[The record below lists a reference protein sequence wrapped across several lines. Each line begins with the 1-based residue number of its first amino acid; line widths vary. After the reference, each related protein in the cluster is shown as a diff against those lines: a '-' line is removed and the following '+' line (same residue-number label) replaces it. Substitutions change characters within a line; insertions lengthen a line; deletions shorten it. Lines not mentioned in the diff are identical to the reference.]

1 MRARI
6 GGLFFLALVVLLQP
20 WGLTAADTKHDLAA
34 NPGHFL
40 RGALHAYTDTFTL
53 GQLQNQ
59 AYGYLFPQGLFF
71 LLADPLPDWIAQR
84 AWWFLVLAVGFLGFF
99 RLARTV
105 LPAAPSFA
113 ALLGGL
119 LYALS
124 PRTLTTLGAISSET
138 WPVML
143 APWVLLPF
151 LRPGRVGWRDAAPS
165 VVAVACMG
173 AVNATAT
180 LAACLPAGL
189 VLLWRRAGK
198 TGLVWLAG
206 CAAVSAWWITPL
218 LILGRYAPPFTEF
231 IESAGVTTRWLNLA
245 EILRGTTSWAPFVDT
260 ERVAGNELAT
270 EPVFVLVTVAVAAL
284 GLIGLARLPR
294 EWAFMLLVGV
304 AVLGTHAAWYLD
316 ALDGPLAALR
326 NVHKFDPLV
335 RIPLVLGVAA
345 IAARVRL
352 PRTLSPGRR
361 EAAGLLVCLVVVGA
375 TAPAWAGRLLP
386 KGAYEEVPA
395 YWHEAADFLNSLDT
409 RVLIYPPASFAR
421 QDWGWTRD
429 EPAQPLLDV
438 PWAVRDAVPL
448 IPPEA
453 IRGLDGAMAQI
464 SRDPATAPVVLQRLG
479 IGAVAVRHD
488 LISGSSAH
496 IPGKVHTFGEVDV
509 VVFDPDL
516 SMNLAP
522 ADPPR
527 VAGGGESLALLE
539 GPHELVSA
547 NADIVTDTPTLRDRN
562 YGTLSGPVS
571 APLASSDPS
580 TVRNR
585 LRDYPSAGPLTQ
597 VVEHDGRVIA
607 SSSAADASAF
617 GGANPARSVTA
628 AVDEENSTA
637 WWPAPGDSG
646 WLELHSDSS
655 WTSPT
660 LRLMTTGTTEVTIHN
675 GDSKVTVT
683 MEAYRARDIRVPGAQ
698 ASTIRIE
705 PQRRTG
711 IAEASIVDQPTPRR
725 IVTVPDNSP
734 DAEQFLFQQDNE
746 HILIRSF
753 TVPRDMTVRVS
764 GEKTV
769 LIDGSPHAPN
779 TTLNLSA
786 GQHRLR
792 TTGDWAALTDTAS
805 SLPDPLPAS
814 SHASSADS
822 AASSNQEAVA
832 ADPSNSGYT
841 PLASGEPIEPA
852 DHDRLLITGR
862 AFNEGLRGE
871 LRSPNTAAVSTPG
884 SAPNS
889 APATSSEPLALEPR
903 SIDADTQA
911 FLVPAGASGTFHM
924 SFAADRAYRVGL
936 GLGGALA
943 ALTTALCLLVMAR
956 GPRSQATA
964 PSATYAAHDSAAT
977 GPVADAALPASSTD
991 SQTAFPAHVAH
1002 SSLSA
1007 RVLLA
1012 LLIAATMALVAG
1024 LPGVAAAAAAWAI
1037 TRWTTL
1043 RPDYLAGALTLAAG
1057 AMLARAPWSAEGYA
1071 GDSLLVQLLCIAAI
1085 TCACL
1090 PPAVPLRDA
1099 DALYIAV
1106 RPCCFLPGRWF
1117 RRGPAT
1123 HGAPHKAPL
1132 KGHLTDGAP
1141 QKASSALKTPSR
1153 RDKWRF

>member
-6 GGLFFLALVVLLQP
+6 GGLFFLALVVFLQP
-20 WGLTAADTKHDLAA
+20 WGLTAADTKHDLVA
-34 NPGHFL
+34 NPAGFL
-40 RGALHAYTDTFTL
+40 AGALHAYTDTFTL

-71 LLADPLPDWIAQR
+71 LVVDPLPDWIAQR

-99 RLARTV
+99 RVVRTV
-105 LPAAPSFA
+105 LPAAPGYA
-113 ALLGGL
+113 ALMGSL

-151 LRPGRVGWRDAAPS
+151 LRPGRLCWRDAAPS

-180 LAACLPAGL
+180 LAACLPAG
-189 VLLWRRAGK
+189 VILLWRRAGK

-270 EPVFVLVTVAVAAL
+270 EPVFVLVTVCVGAL
-284 GLIGLARLPR
+284 GLMGLARLPR

-361 EAAGLLVCLVVVGA
+361 EAAGLLVCLVVMGA

-386 KGAYEEVPA
+386 KGAYEEVPG
-395 YWHEAADFLNSLDT
+395 YWQEAASFMNSLDT

-421 QDWGWTRD
+421 QEWGWTRD

-464 SRDPATAPVVLQRLG
+464 ERDPATAPVVLQRLG

-488 LISGSSAH
+488 LISGSATH
-496 IPGKVHTFGEVDV
+496 IPGEVHTFGEVDV
-509 VVFDPDL
+509 VVFDRDL

-527 VAGGGESLALLE
+527 VAGGGESLALLS
-539 GPHELVSA
+539 GPHELVASD
-547 NADIVTDTPTLRDRN
+547 ADIVTDTPELRDRN

-571 APLASSDPS
+571 APLAPDDPS

-597 VVEHDGRVIA
+597 VVEHDGRVTA

-617 GGANPARSVTA
+617 GGANPARSLTA
-628 AVDEENSTA
+628 AVDDEYSTA

-646 WLELHSDSS
+646 WLELHSDST

-683 MEAYRARDIRVPGAQ
+683 MEAYRARDIRVPGAK

-725 IVTVPDNSP
+725 IVTVPDTSP

-753 TVPRDMTVRVS
+753 TTPRDMTVRVS

-779 TTLNLSA
+779 STLNLPA
-786 GQHRLR
+786 GQHLVR

-805 SLPDPLPAS
+805 SLPAPLPAS
-814 SHASSADS
+814 SDRPS
-822 AASSNQEAVA
+822 AAAGATPSG
-832 ADPSNSGYT
+832 ADHGYT
-841 PLASGEPIEPA
+841 PLAAGESIEPA

-871 LRSPNTAAVSTPG
+871 LRSPSTAAVSTPG
-884 SAPNS
+884 SAQDSAQDS
-889 APATSSEPLALEPR
+889 APDSTPASSSEPLSLEPR

-911 FLVPAGASGTFHM
+911 FLIPAGAGGTFHM

-936 GLGGALA
+936 GIGGALA

-956 GPRSQATA
+956 GPRSQAAAPASPTA
-964 PSATYAAHDSAAT
+964 SAASSGAYAAHDTTST
-977 GPVADAALPASSTD
+977 SPVADAALPASSAA
-991 SQTAFPAHVAH
+991 SQTPSPARVAH
-1002 SSLSA
+1002 SSTSA

-1043 RPDYLAGALTLAAG
+1043 RSDYLAGALTLAAG
-1057 AMLARAPWSAEGYA
+1057 AMLARAPWPAEGYA
-1071 GDSLLVQLLCIAAI
+1071 GDSLLVQLLCVAAI

-1090 PPAVPLRDA
+1090 PPRR
-1099 DALYIAV
+1099 AL
-1106 RPCCFLPGRWF
+1106 
-1117 RRGPAT
+1117 
-1123 HGAPHKAPL
+1123 
-1132 KGHLTDGAP
+1132 
-1141 QKASSALKTPSR
+1141 
-1153 RDKWRF
+1153 

>member
-20 WGLTAADTKHDLAA
+20 WGLTAADTKHDLVA
-34 NPGHFL
+34 NPARFL
-40 RGALHAYTDTFTL
+40 GAALHAYTDTFTL

-113 ALLGGL
+113 ALAGGV

-151 LRPGRVGWRDAAPS
+151 LRPGRLGWRDAAPS

-260 ERVAGNELAT
+260 ERVAANELAT

-284 GLIGLARLPR
+284 GLMGLARLPR
-294 EWAFMLLVGV
+294 LWPAMLLVGV
-304 AVLGTHAAWYLD
+304 AILGTHAAWYLD

-395 YWHEAADFLNSLDT
+395 YWHEATDFMNSLDT

-453 IRGLDGAMAQI
+453 IRGMDGAMAQI
-464 SRDPATAPVVLQRLG
+464 ERDPATAPVVLQRLG

-496 IPGKVHTFGEVDV
+496 IPGEVHTFGEVDV
-509 VVFDPDL
+509 VVFDRDL
-516 SMNLAP
+516 SMNVTP

-527 VAGGGESLALLE
+527 VAGGGESLALLS
-539 GPHELVSA
+539 GPHELVSSD
-547 NADIVTDTPTLRDRN
+547 ADIVTDTPTLRDRN

-571 APLASSDPS
+571 APLAPDDPS

-597 VVEHDGRVIA
+597 VVEHDGRVTA
-607 SSSAADASAF
+607 SSSASDASAF
-617 GGANPARSVTA
+617 GGANPARSLTA
-628 AVDEENSTA
+628 AVDDENSTA

-646 WLELHSDSS
+646 WLELHSTSPWS
-655 WTSPT
+655 SPT

-675 GDSKVTVT
+675 GDSKVMVT

-698 ASTIRIE
+698 ASTIRVE

-711 IAEASIVDQPTPRR
+711 IAEASVVDQPTPRR
-725 IVTVPDNSP
+725 IVTVPDTSP
-734 DAEQFLFQQDNE
+734 DARQFLFQQDNE

-753 TVPRDMTVRVS
+753 TAPRDMTVRVS

-786 GQHRLR
+786 GQHLLR

-814 SHASSADS
+814 SPDKAGSSADS
-822 AASSNQEAVA
+822 TAASGVDPTA
-832 ADPSNSGYT
+832 ASGDGHGYT
-841 PLASGEPIEPA
+841 PLAPGEPIEPA

-871 LRSPNTAAVSTPG
+871 LHATHSASGSTQD
-884 SAPNS
+884 S
-889 APATSSEPLALEPR
+889 APASGSEPLALEPR

-911 FLVPAGASGTFHM
+911 FLIPAGASGIFHM
-924 SFAADRAYRVGL
+924 AFVADRPYRVGL

-956 GPRSQATA
+956 GPRFQAAA
-964 PSATYAAHDSAAT
+964 PASSTTYAAHDSAAT
-977 GPVADAALPASSTD
+977 GPVADAALPAS
-991 SQTAFPAHVAH
+991 QTASPARFAH

-1024 LPGVAAAAAAWAI
+1024 LPGVTAAAAAWAI

-1043 RPDYLAGALTLAAG
+1043 RPDYLAGALALAAG
-1057 AMLARAPWSAEGYA
+1057 AMLARAPWPAEGYA
-1071 GDSLLVQLLCIAAI
+1071 GDSLLVQLLCVAAI

-1090 PPAVPLRDA
+1090 PPHHTR
-1099 DALYIAV
+1099 
-1106 RPCCFLPGRWF
+1106 
-1117 RRGPAT
+1117 
-1123 HGAPHKAPL
+1123 
-1132 KGHLTDGAP
+1132 
-1141 QKASSALKTPSR
+1141 
-1153 RDKWRF
+1153 

>member
-6 GGLFFLALVVLLQP
+6 GGLFFLALVVLVQP
-20 WGLTAADTKHDLAA
+20 WGLTAADTKHDLVA
-34 NPGHFL
+34 NPARFL
-40 RGALHAYTDTFTL
+40 AGALHAYTDTFTL

-99 RLARTV
+99 RVVRTV
-105 LPAAPSFA
+105 LPAAPGYA
-113 ALLGGL
+113 ALVGSL

-151 LRPGRVGWRDAAPS
+151 LRPGRLCWRDAAPS

-180 LAACLPAGL
+180 LAACLPAG
-189 VLLWRRAGK
+189 VILLWRRAGK
-198 TGLVWLAG
+198 TGLAWLAG

-270 EPVFVLVTVAVAAL
+270 EPVFVLVTVCVAAL
-284 GLIGLARLPR
+284 GLMGLARLPR

-352 PRTLSPGRR
+352 PRTLSMGHR
-361 EAAGLLVCLVVVGA
+361 EAAGLLVCLVVMGA

-386 KGAYEEVPA
+386 KGAYEEVPG
-395 YWHEAADFLNSLDT
+395 YWQEAASFMNSLDT

-464 SRDPATAPVVLQRLG
+464 SRDPATAPLVLQRLG

-488 LISGSSAH
+488 LISGSSDH
-496 IPGKVHTFGEVDV
+496 IPGEVHTFEEVDV

-516 SMNLAP
+516 SMNLTP
-522 ADPPR
+522 ANPPR
-527 VAGGGESLALLE
+527 VAGGGESLALLS
-539 GPHELVSA
+539 GPHELVSSD
-547 NADIVTDTPTLRDRN
+547 ADIVTDTPALRDRN

-571 APLASSDPS
+571 APLAPDDPS

-597 VVEHDGRVIA
+597 VVEHDGRVTA

-617 GGANPARSVTA
+617 GGANPARSLTA
-628 AVDEENSTA
+628 AVDGENSTA

-646 WLELHSDSS
+646 WLELHSDST

-683 MEAYRARDIRVPGAQ
+683 MEAYRARDIRVPGAK

-725 IVTVPDNSP
+725 IVTVPDTSP

-753 TVPRDMTVRVS
+753 TTPRDMTVRVS

-779 TTLNLSA
+779 STLDLPA
-786 GQHRLR
+786 GQHLVR

-805 SLPDPLPAS
+805 SLPAPLPAS
-814 SHASSADS
+814 SDRPSAAAGATPS
-822 AASSNQEAVA
+822 AASG
-832 ADPSNSGYT
+832 ADHGYT
-841 PLASGEPIEPA
+841 PLAAGETIEPA

-871 LRSPNTAAVSTPG
+871 LRFPSTAAVSTPG
-884 SAPNS
+884 PAQDSAQDS
-889 APATSSEPLALEPR
+889 TPASSSEPKTLEPR

-911 FLVPAGASGTFHM
+911 FLIPAGAGGTFHM
-924 SFAADRAYRVGL
+924 SFVADGAYRVGL

-956 GPRSQATA
+956 SPRLQ
-964 PSATYAAHDSAAT
+964 SASPTSPAASAA
-977 GPVADAALPASSTD
+977 AD
-991 SQTAFPAHVAH
+991 SQTLSPARVAH
-1002 SSLSA
+1002 SSTSA

-1024 LPGVAAAAAAWAI
+1024 LSGVAAAAAAWAI

-1043 RPDYLAGALTLAAG
+1043 RSDYLAGALTLAAG
-1057 AMLARAPWSAEGYA
+1057 AMLARAPWPTDGYA
-1071 GDSLLVQLLCIAAI
+1071 GDSLLVQLLCVAAI
-1085 TCACL
+1085 TCAC
-1090 PPAVPLRDA
+1090 
-1099 DALYIAV
+1099 
-1106 RPCCFLPGRWF
+1106 F
-1117 RRGPAT
+1117 
-1123 HGAPHKAPL
+1123 
-1132 KGHLTDGAP
+1132 
-1141 QKASSALKTPSR
+1141 PSR
-1153 RDKWRF
+1153 RTS

>member
-6 GGLFFLALVVLLQP
+6 GGLFFLALVVLVQP
-20 WGLTAADTKHDLAA
+20 WGLTAADTKHDLVA
-34 NPGHFL
+34 NPAHFL
-40 RGALHAYTDTFTL
+40 RCALHAYTDTFTL

-99 RLARTV
+99 RLVRTV

-113 ALLGGL
+113 ALAGGV

-151 LRPGRVGWRDAAPS
+151 LRPGRVDWRDAAPS

-189 VLLWRRAGK
+189 ILLWRRAGK

-206 CAAVSAWWITPL
+206 CAAVSTWWITPL

-352 PRTLSPGRR
+352 PRTLAPGRR

-395 YWHEAADFLNSLDT
+395 YWHEAADFMNSLDT
-409 RVLIYPPASFAR
+409 RVLLSPPASFAR

-448 IPPEA
+448 IPPET

-464 SRDPATAPVVLQRLG
+464 SRDPTTAPVVLQRLG

-488 LISGSSAH
+488 LISGSSDH
-496 IPGKVHTFGEVDV
+496 IPGEVHTFGEVDV
-509 VVFDPDL
+509 VVFDRDL

-527 VAGGGESLALLE
+527 VAGGGESLALLS
-539 GPHELVSA
+539 GPHELVASD
-547 NADIVTDTPTLRDRN
+547 ADIVTDTPVLRDRN

-571 APLASSDPS
+571 APLAPDDPS

-597 VVEHDGRVIA
+597 VVEHDGRVTA

-617 GGANPARSVTA
+617 GGANPARSLTA
-628 AVDEENSTA
+628 AVDDEYSTA

-646 WLELHSDSS
+646 WLELHSDST

-683 MEAYRARDIRVPGAQ
+683 MEAYRARDIRVPGAK

-725 IVTVPDNSP
+725 IVTVPDTSP

-753 TVPRDMTVRVS
+753 TTPRDMTVRVT

-779 TTLNLSA
+779 STLNLPA
-786 GQHRLR
+786 GQHLVR

-805 SLPDPLPAS
+805 SLPAPLPAS
-814 SHASSADS
+814 SDRPSAAAGAAPS
-822 AASSNQEAVA
+822 AASGT
-832 ADPSNSGYT
+832 DHGYT
-841 PLASGEPIEPA
+841 PLAAGETIEPA

-871 LRSPNTAAVSTPG
+871 LRSPSTAAVSTPG
-884 SAPNS
+884 SAQDSAQDS
-889 APATSSEPLALEPR
+889 APDSTPASSSEPLPLEPR

-911 FLVPAGASGTFHM
+911 FLIPAGAGGTFHM

-956 GPRSQATA
+956 GPRSQAAAPASPTA
-964 PSATYAAHDSAAT
+964 SAASSEAYAAHDTTST
-977 GPVADAALPASSTD
+977 SPVADAALPVSSAASQMLS
-991 SQTAFPAHVAH
+991 PARVAH
-1002 SSLSA
+1002 SSTSA

-1043 RPDYLAGALTLAAG
+1043 RSDYLAGMLTLAAG
-1057 AMLARAPWSAEGYA
+1057 AMLARAPWPAEGYA
-1071 GDSLLVQLLCIAAI
+1071 GDSLLVQLLCVAAI

-1090 PPAVPLRDA
+1090 PPR
-1099 DALYIAV
+1099 
-1106 RPCCFLPGRWF
+1106 
-1117 RRGPAT
+1117 
-1123 HGAPHKAPL
+1123 
-1132 KGHLTDGAP
+1132 
-1141 QKASSALKTPSR
+1141 STP
-1153 RDKWRF
+1153 

>member
-1 MRARI
+1 MRALI

-34 NPGHFL
+34 TPGHFL

-464 SRDPATAPVVLQRLG
+464 ERDPATAPVVLQRLG

-496 IPGKVHTFGEVDV
+496 IPGEVHTFGEVDV
-509 VVFDPDL
+509 VVFDRDL
-516 SMNLAP
+516 SMNVTP

-580 TVRNR
+580 TVHNR

-597 VVEHDGRVIA
+597 VVEHDGRVTA

-617 GGANPARSVTA
+617 GGANPARSLTA
-628 AVDEENSTA
+628 AVDDENSTA

-646 WLELHSDSS
+646 WLELHSTSPWS
-655 WTSPT
+655 SPT

-675 GDSKVTVT
+675 GDSKVMVT

-711 IAEASIVDQPTPRR
+711 IAEASVVDQPTPRR
-725 IVTVPDNSP
+725 IVTVPDTSP
-734 DAEQFLFQQDNE
+734 EAEQFLFQQDNE

-753 TVPRDMTVRVS
+753 TAPRDMTVRVS

-769 LIDGSPHAPN
+769 LVDGHAFPPGS
-779 TTLNLSA
+779 TLDLTA
-786 GQHRLR
+786 GQHLLR

-805 SLPDPLPAS
+805 ALPDPLPAS
-814 SHASSADS
+814 SPDKAGSSADS
-822 AASSNQEAVA
+822 TAASGVDPTA
-832 ADPSNSGYT
+832 ASGDGHGYT
-841 PLASGEPIEPA
+841 PLAPGEPIEPA

-871 LRSPNTAAVSTPG
+871 LHATHSASGSTQD
-884 SAPNS
+884 S
-889 APATSSEPLALEPR
+889 APASGSEPLALEPR

-911 FLVPAGASGTFHM
+911 FLIPAGASGIFHM
-924 SFAADRAYRVGL
+924 AFVADRPYRVGL

-956 GPRSQATA
+956 GPRFQAAA
-964 PSATYAAHDSAAT
+964 PASSTTYAAHDSAAT
-977 GPVADAALPASSTD
+977 GPVADAALPAS
-991 SQTAFPAHVAH
+991 QTASPARFAH

-1024 LPGVAAAAAAWAI
+1024 LPGVTAAAAAWAI

-1043 RPDYLAGALTLAAG
+1043 RPDYLAGALALAAG
-1057 AMLARAPWSAEGYA
+1057 AMLARAPWPAEGYA
-1071 GDSLLVQLLCIAAI
+1071 GDSLLVQLLCVAAI

-1090 PPAVPLRDA
+1090 PPHHTR
-1099 DALYIAV
+1099 
-1106 RPCCFLPGRWF
+1106 
-1117 RRGPAT
+1117 
-1123 HGAPHKAPL
+1123 
-1132 KGHLTDGAP
+1132 
-1141 QKASSALKTPSR
+1141 
-1153 RDKWRF
+1153 

>member
-1 MRARI
+1 MRARS
-6 GGLFFLALVVLLQP
+6 GGLFFLALVVLVQP
-20 WGLTAADTKHDLAA
+20 WGLTAADTKHDLVA
-34 NPGHFL
+34 NPAHFL
-40 RGALHAYTDTFTL
+40 GAALHAYTDIFTL

-99 RLARTV
+99 RVVRTV
-105 LPAAPSFA
+105 LPTAPGYA
-113 ALLGGL
+113 ALMGSL

-151 LRPGRVGWRDAAPS
+151 LRPGRLCWRDAAPA

-180 LAACLPAGL
+180 LAACLPAG
-189 VLLWRRAGK
+189 VILLWRRAGK

-284 GLIGLARLPR
+284 GLVGLVRLPR

-352 PRTLSPGRR
+352 PRSMDLGRR
-361 EAAGLLVCLVVVGA
+361 EAAGLLVCLMVMGA

-395 YWHEAADFLNSLDT
+395 YWHEAASFMNSLDT

-453 IRGLDGAMAQI
+453 IRGMDGAMAQI

-488 LISGSSAH
+488 LISGSSDH
-496 IPGKVHTFGEVDV
+496 IPGEVHTFGEVDV

-522 ADPPR
+522 ANPPR
-527 VAGGGESLALLE
+527 VAGGGESLALLS
-539 GPHELVSA
+539 GPHELVSSD
-547 NADIVTDTPTLRDRN
+547 ADIVTDTPALRDRN

-571 APLASSDPS
+571 APLSPDDPTS
-580 TVRNR
+580 VRNR

-597 VVEHDGRVIA
+597 VVEHDGRVTA

-617 GGANPARSVTA
+617 GGANPARSLTA
-628 AVDEENSTA
+628 AVDDENSTA

-646 WLELHSDSS
+646 WLELHSDST

-683 MEAYRARDIRVPGAQ
+683 MEAYRARDIRVPGAK

-725 IVTVPDNSP
+725 LVTVPDTSP
-734 DAEQFLFQQDNE
+734 DAKQFLFQQDNE

-753 TVPRDMTVRVS
+753 TSPRDMTVQVS

-779 TTLNLSA
+779 TTLNLPA
-786 GQHRLR
+786 GQHLLR

-805 SLPDPLPAS
+805 SLPDPLPVTSDRPSAS
-814 SHASSADS
+814 AESSAAPS
-822 AASSNQEAVA
+822 AASG
-832 ADPSNSGYT
+832 ADHGYT
-841 PLASGEPIEPA
+841 PLASGETIEPA

-871 LRSPNTAAVSTPG
+871 LRSTPG
-884 SAPNS
+884 SAQDS
-889 APATSSEPLALEPR
+889 APGSTSASSSEPLALEPR

-911 FLVPAGASGTFHM
+911 FLIPAGAGGTFHM

-943 ALTTALCLLVMAR
+943 ALTTALCLLVMSR

-964 PSATYAAHDSAAT
+964 PASSATYAAHDSAAT
-977 GPVADAALPASSTD
+977 GPVADAALPAS
-991 SQTAFPAHVAH
+991 QTASPARFAH

-1043 RPDYLAGALTLAAG
+1043 RSDYLAGALTLAAG
-1057 AMLARAPWSAEGYA
+1057 AMLARAPWPTEGYA
-1071 GDSLLVQLLCIAAI
+1071 GDSLVVQLLCVAAI

-1090 PPAVPLRDA
+1090 PP
-1099 DALYIAV
+1099 
-1106 RPCCFLPGRWF
+1106 
-1117 RRGPAT
+1117 RRT
-1123 HGAPHKAPL
+1123 
-1132 KGHLTDGAP
+1132 
-1141 QKASSALKTPSR
+1141 S
-1153 RDKWRF
+1153 

>member
-1 MRARI
+1 MRARS
-6 GGLFFLALVVLLQP
+6 GGLFFLALVVLVQP
-20 WGLTAADTKHDLAA
+20 WGLTAADTKHDLVA
-34 NPGHFL
+34 NPAGFL
-40 RGALHAYTDTFTL
+40 AGALHAYTDTFTL

-99 RLARTV
+99 RLVRTV
-105 LPAAPSFA
+105 LPAAPGYA
-113 ALLGGL
+113 ALVGGVL
-119 LYALS
+119 FALS

-151 LRPGRVGWRDAAPS
+151 LRPGRLCWRDAAPS

-189 VLLWRRAGK
+189 ILLWRRAGK
-198 TGLVWLAG
+198 AGLVWLAG

-231 IESAGVTTRWLNLA
+231 IESAHVTTRWLNLA

-260 ERVAGNELAT
+260 ERIAGNELAT
-270 EPVFVLVTVAVAAL
+270 EPVFVLFTAGVAAL
-284 GLIGLARLPR
+284 GLVGLSRLPR
-294 EWAFMLLVGV
+294 VWSFMLLVGV

-335 RIPLVLGVAA
+335 RMPLVLGVAA
-345 IAARVRL
+345 LVARVEL
-352 PRTLSPGRR
+352 PRTLSLGRR
-361 EAAGLLVCLVVVGA
+361 QAAGLLVCLVVMGA

-395 YWHEAADFLNSLDT
+395 YWHEAASFMNSLDT

-453 IRGLDGAMAQI
+453 IRGLDGATAQI
-464 SRDPATAPVVLQRLG
+464 ARDPASAPFVLQRLG

-488 LISGSSAH
+488 LISGSSVH
-496 IPGKVHTFGEVDV
+496 IPGEVHTFGEVDV

-527 VAGGGESLALLE
+527 VAGGGESLALLS

-562 YGTLSGPVS
+562 YGTLTGPVS
-571 APLASSDPS
+571 APLAPDDPS
-580 TVRNR
+580 SVRNR
-585 LRDYPSAGPLTQ
+585 LRDYPSAGSLTQ
-597 VVEHDGRVIA
+597 VVEHDGRVTA

-617 GGANPARSVTA
+617 GGANPARSLTA
-628 AVDEENSTA
+628 AVDGENSTA

-655 WTSPT
+655 WTSPK

-683 MEAYRARDIRVPGAQ
+683 MEAFRARDIRVPGAH

-711 IAEASIVDQPTPRR
+711 IAEASIVDQPSPRR
-725 IVTVPDNSP
+725 LVTVPDTSP

-753 TVPRDMTVRVS
+753 TAPRAMTVRVA
-764 GEKTV
+764 GTKPV
-769 LIDGSPHAPN
+769 LIDGSPHAPGS
-779 TTLNLSA
+779 TLNLPA
-786 GQHRLR
+786 GQHLLR

-805 SLPDPLPAS
+805 ALPAPLPA
-814 SHASSADS
+814 A
-822 AASSNQEAVA
+822 
-832 ADPSNSGYT
+832 PSGTDDGYARLTSGD
-841 PLASGEPIEPA
+841 PIEPA

-871 LRSPNTAAVSTPG
+871 LRSPGTAAVSTSG
-884 SAPNS
+884 SAQDS
-889 APATSSEPLALEPR
+889 ARASGSEQLRLEPR

-911 FLVPAGASGTFHM
+911 FLIPAGAGGTFHM
-924 SFAADRAYRVGL
+924 SFVANRAYRVSL

-956 GPRSQATA
+956 GPRPQSASPA
-964 PSATYAAHDSAAT
+964 PPAAYAAHDAPSTSPAAGT
-977 GPVADAALPASSTD
+977 TLPASS
-991 SQTAFPAHVAH
+991 STAAASRTLSPARVAY
-1002 SSLSA
+1002 SSTSA

-1012 LLIAATMALVAG
+1012 LITAATMALVAG
-1024 LPGVAAAAAAWAI
+1024 LPGVAAAAAAWVI

-1043 RPDYLAGALTLAAG
+1043 RADYLAGALTLAAG
-1057 AMLARAPWSAEGYA
+1057 AMLARAPWPTDGYA
-1071 GDSLLVQLLCIAAI
+1071 GDSLLVQLLCVAAI

-1090 PPAVPLRDA
+1090 PP
-1099 DALYIAV
+1099 
-1106 RPCCFLPGRWF
+1106 
-1117 RRGPAT
+1117 RG
-1123 HGAPHKAPL
+1123 
-1132 KGHLTDGAP
+1132 
-1141 QKASSALKTPSR
+1141 TP
-1153 RDKWRF
+1153 

>member
-1 MRARI
+1 MRARS
-6 GGLFFLALVVLLQP
+6 GGLFFLALVVLVQP
-20 WGLTAADTKHDLAA
+20 WGLTAADTKHDLVA
-34 NPGHFL
+34 NPAGFL
-40 RGALHAYTDTFTL
+40 AGALHAYTDTFTL

-59 AYGYLFPQGLFF
+59 AYGFLFPQGLFF

-84 AWWFLVLAVGFLGFF
+84 AWWFLVLSVGFLGFF
-99 RLARTV
+99 RLVRTV
-105 LPAAPSFA
+105 LPAAPGYA
-113 ALLGGL
+113 ALMGGL
-119 LYALS
+119 LFALS

-151 LRPGRVGWRDAAPS
+151 LRLGRLCWRDAAPS

-189 VLLWRRAGK
+189 ILLWRRAGK
-198 TGLVWLAG
+198 TGLAWLAG
-206 CAAVSAWWITPL
+206 CAAVSAWWIIPL
-218 LILGRYAPPFTEF
+218 FILGRYAPPFTEF

-260 ERVAGNELAT
+260 ERIAGNELAT
-270 EPVFVLVTVAVAAL
+270 EPVFVLFTAGVAAL
-284 GLIGLARLPR
+284 GLVGLSRLPR
-294 EWAFMLLVGV
+294 VWSFMLLVGV

-352 PRTLSPGRR
+352 PRTLSLGRR
-361 EAAGLLVCLVVVGA
+361 QAAGLLVCLVVMGA

-395 YWHEAADFLNSLDT
+395 YWHEAASFMNSLDT

-438 PWAVRDAVPL
+438 PWAVRDAIPL

-464 SRDPATAPVVLQRLG
+464 SRDPASAPLVLQRLG

-488 LISGSSAH
+488 LISGSSVH
-496 IPGKVHTFGEVDV
+496 IPGEVHTFGEVDV

-527 VAGGGESLALLE
+527 VAGGGESLALLS

-571 APLASSDPS
+571 APLAPDDPTS
-580 TVRNR
+580 VRNR

-597 VVEHDGRVIA
+597 VVEHDGRVTA

-617 GGANPARSVTA
+617 GGANPARSLTA
-628 AVDEENSTA
+628 AVDGENSTA

-646 WLELHSDSS
+646 WLELHSDST
-655 WTSPT
+655 WTSPK

-675 GDSKVTVT
+675 GASKVTVT
-683 MEAYRARDIRVPGAQ
+683 MEAFRARDIRVPGAH

-711 IAEASIVDQPTPRR
+711 IAEASIVDQPSPRR
-725 IVTVPDNSP
+725 LVTVPDTSP

-746 HILIRSF
+746 RILIRSF
-753 TVPRDMTVRVS
+753 TSPRDMTVRVL
-764 GEKTV
+764 GEKPV
-769 LIDGSPHAPN
+769 LIDGSPHSPGS
-779 TTLNLSA
+779 TFDLSA
-786 GQHRLR
+786 GQHLVR
-792 TTGDWAALTDTAS
+792 TTGDWAALTNTAS
-805 SLPDPLPAS
+805 SLPAPLSAS
-814 SHASSADS
+814 SPDLSGSAADS
-822 AASSNQEAVA
+822 AAASG
-832 ADPSNSGYT
+832 ADHGYA
-841 PLASGEPIEPA
+841 PLAAGSPIEPA
-852 DHDRLLITGR
+852 DHDRLLVTGR

-871 LRSPNTAAVSTPG
+871 LRSPSSAPG
-884 SAPNS
+884 SAQDS
-889 APATSSEPLALEPR
+889 APASSSEPLALKPR

-911 FLVPAGASGTFHM
+911 FLIPAGASGIFHM
-924 SFAADRAYRVGL
+924 TFVADCAYRVGL
-936 GLGGALA
+936 GFGGALA

-956 GPRSQATA
+956 GLRSQATA
-964 PSATYAAHDSAAT
+964 PASSATNAAHDSAAT
-977 GPVADAALPASSTD
+977 GPVADAALLATSAASETASPAR
-991 SQTAFPAHVAH
+991 VAH

-1012 LLIAATMALVAG
+1012 LLVAATMALVAG
-1024 LPGVAAAAAAWAI
+1024 MPGVAAAAAAWAI

-1043 RPDYLAGALTLAAG
+1043 RSDYLAGALTLAAG
-1057 AMLARAPWSAEGYA
+1057 AMLARAPWPSEGYA
-1071 GDSLLVQLLCIAAI
+1071 GDSLLVQLLCVAAI

-1090 PPAVPLRDA
+1090 PP
-1099 DALYIAV
+1099 
-1106 RPCCFLPGRWF
+1106 
-1117 RRGPAT
+1117 RR
-1123 HGAPHKAPL
+1123 
-1132 KGHLTDGAP
+1132 
-1141 QKASSALKTPSR
+1141 AS
-1153 RDKWRF
+1153 

>member
-6 GGLFFLALVVLLQP
+6 GGLFFLALVVLVQP
-20 WGLTAADTKHDLAA
+20 WGLTAADTKHDLVA
-34 NPGHFL
+34 NPAHFL
-40 RGALHAYTDTFTL
+40 RCALHAYTDTFTL

-99 RLARTV
+99 RLVRTV

-113 ALLGGL
+113 ALAGGV

-151 LRPGRVGWRDAAPS
+151 LRPGRVDWRDAAPS

-189 VLLWRRAGK
+189 ILLWRRAGK

-206 CAAVSAWWITPL
+206 CAAVSTWWITPL

-352 PRTLSPGRR
+352 PRTLAPGRR

-395 YWHEAADFLNSLDT
+395 YWHEAADFMNSLDT
-409 RVLIYPPASFAR
+409 RVLLYPPASFAR

-448 IPPEA
+448 IPPET

-464 SRDPATAPVVLQRLG
+464 SRDPTTAPVVLQRLG

-488 LISGSSAH
+488 LISGSSDH
-496 IPGKVHTFGEVDV
+496 IPGEVHTFGEVDV
-509 VVFDPDL
+509 VVFDRDL

-527 VAGGGESLALLE
+527 VAGGGESLALLS
-539 GPHELVSA
+539 GPHELVASD
-547 NADIVTDTPTLRDRN
+547 ADIVTDTPVLRDRN

-571 APLASSDPS
+571 APLAPDDPS

-597 VVEHDGRVIA
+597 VVEHDGRVTA

-617 GGANPARSVTA
+617 GGANPARSLTA
-628 AVDEENSTA
+628 AVDDEYSTA

-646 WLELHSDSS
+646 WLELHSDST

-683 MEAYRARDIRVPGAQ
+683 MEAYRARDIRVPGAK

-725 IVTVPDNSP
+725 IVTVPDTSP

-753 TVPRDMTVRVS
+753 TTPRDMTVRVT

-779 TTLNLSA
+779 STLNLPA
-786 GQHRLR
+786 GQHLVR

-805 SLPDPLPAS
+805 SLPAPLPAS
-814 SHASSADS
+814 SDRPSAAAGAAPS
-822 AASSNQEAVA
+822 AASGT
-832 ADPSNSGYT
+832 DHGYT
-841 PLASGEPIEPA
+841 PLAAGETIEPA

-871 LRSPNTAAVSTPG
+871 LRSPSTAAVSTPG
-884 SAPNS
+884 SAQDSAQDS
-889 APATSSEPLALEPR
+889 APDSTPASSSEPLPLEPR

-911 FLVPAGASGTFHM
+911 FLIPAGAGGTFHM

-956 GPRSQATA
+956 GPRSQAAAPASPTA
-964 PSATYAAHDSAAT
+964 SAASSEAYAAHDTTST
-977 GPVADAALPASSTD
+977 SPVADAALPVSSAASQMLS
-991 SQTAFPAHVAH
+991 PARVAH
-1002 SSLSA
+1002 SSTSA

-1043 RPDYLAGALTLAAG
+1043 RSDYLAGMLTLAAG
-1057 AMLARAPWSAEGYA
+1057 AMLARAPWPAEGYA
-1071 GDSLLVQLLCIAAI
+1071 GDSLLVQLLCVAAI

-1090 PPAVPLRDA
+1090 PPR
-1099 DALYIAV
+1099 
-1106 RPCCFLPGRWF
+1106 
-1117 RRGPAT
+1117 
-1123 HGAPHKAPL
+1123 
-1132 KGHLTDGAP
+1132 
-1141 QKASSALKTPSR
+1141 STP
-1153 RDKWRF
+1153 

>member
-6 GGLFFLALVVLLQP
+6 GGLFFLALVVLVQP
-20 WGLTAADTKHDLAA
+20 WGLTAADTKHDLVA
-34 NPGHFL
+34 NPAGFL
-40 RGALHAYTDTFTL
+40 AGALHAYTDTFTL

-99 RLARTV
+99 RLVRTV
-105 LPAAPSFA
+105 LPAAPGYA
-113 ALLGGL
+113 ALMGSL

-151 LRPGRVGWRDAAPS
+151 LRPGRLCWRDAAPS

-180 LAACLPAGL
+180 LAACLPAG
-189 VLLWRRAGK
+189 VILLWRRAGK

-270 EPVFVLVTVAVAAL
+270 EPVFVLVTVCVAAL
-284 GLIGLARLPR
+284 GLMGLARLPR

-352 PRTLSPGRR
+352 PRTLSMGRR
-361 EAAGLLVCLVVVGA
+361 EAAGLLVCLVVMGA
-375 TAPAWAGRLLP
+375 TSPAWAGRLLP
-386 KGAYEEVPA
+386 KGAYEEVPG
-395 YWHEAADFLNSLDT
+395 YWQEAASFMNSLDT

-488 LISGSSAH
+488 LTSGSSDH
-496 IPGKVHTFGEVDV
+496 IPGEVHTFGEVDV

-516 SMNLAP
+516 SMSLAP
-522 ADPPR
+522 ANPPR
-527 VAGGGESLALLE
+527 VAGGGESLALLS

-547 NADIVTDTPTLRDRN
+547 NADIVTDTPVLRDRN

-571 APLASSDPS
+571 APLAPDDPS

-597 VVEHDGRVIA
+597 VVEHNGRVTA

-617 GGANPARSVTA
+617 GGANPARSLTA
-628 AVDEENSTA
+628 AVDDENSTA

-646 WLELHSDSS
+646 WLELHSASS

-725 IVTVPDNSP
+725 LVTVPDTSP

-753 TVPRDMTVRVS
+753 TSPRDMTVRVT

-779 TTLNLSA
+779 STLNLPA
-786 GQHRLR
+786 GQHLVR

-805 SLPDPLPAS
+805 SLPAPLPAS
-814 SHASSADS
+814 SDRPSAAAGAAPS
-822 AASSNQEAVA
+822 AASGT
-832 ADPSNSGYT
+832 DHGYT
-841 PLASGEPIEPA
+841 PLAAGETIEPA

-871 LRSPNTAAVSTPG
+871 LRSPSTAAVSTPG
-884 SAPNS
+884 SAQDS
-889 APATSSEPLALEPR
+889 APDSTPASSSEPLPLEPR

-911 FLVPAGASGTFHM
+911 FLIPAGAGGTFHM

-956 GPRSQATA
+956 APRSQAAA
-964 PSATYAAHDSAAT
+964 PASSATYAAHDSAAT
-977 GPVADAALPASSTD
+977 GPVADAALPASSAA
-991 SQTAFPAHVAH
+991 SQTASPAHVAH

-1057 AMLARAPWSAEGYA
+1057 AMLARAPWPTDGYA
-1071 GDSLLVQLLCIAAI
+1071 GDSLLVQLLCAAAI
-1085 TCACL
+1085 TCACR
-1090 PPAVPLRDA
+1090 PP
-1099 DALYIAV
+1099 
-1106 RPCCFLPGRWF
+1106 
-1117 RRGPAT
+1117 RR
-1123 HGAPHKAPL
+1123 
-1132 KGHLTDGAP
+1132 
-1141 QKASSALKTPSR
+1141 TP
-1153 RDKWRF
+1153 

>member
-6 GGLFFLALVVLLQP
+6 GGLFFLALVVLVQP
-20 WGLTAADTKHDLAA
+20 WGLTAADTKHDLVA
-34 NPGHFL
+34 NPARFL
-40 RGALHAYTDTFTL
+40 AGALHAYTDTFTL

-99 RLARTV
+99 RVVRTV
-105 LPAAPSFA
+105 LPAAPGYA
-113 ALLGGL
+113 ALMGSL

-151 LRPGRVGWRDAAPS
+151 LRPGRLCWRDAAPS

-180 LAACLPAGL
+180 LAACLPAG
-189 VLLWRRAGK
+189 VILLWRRAGK

-206 CAAVSAWWITPL
+206 CAAVSAWWIIPL

-270 EPVFVLVTVAVAAL
+270 EPVFVLVTVCVAAL
-284 GLIGLARLPR
+284 GLMGLARLPR

-361 EAAGLLVCLVVVGA
+361 EAAGLLVCLVVMGA

-386 KGAYEEVPA
+386 KGAYEEVPS
-395 YWHEAADFLNSLDT
+395 YWQEAASFMNSLDT

-464 SRDPATAPVVLQRLG
+464 ERDPATAPLVLQRLG

-488 LISGSSAH
+488 LMSGSSDH
-496 IPGKVHTFGEVDV
+496 IPGEVHTFGEVDV

-516 SMNLAP
+516 SMNLTP
-522 ADPPR
+522 ANPPR
-527 VAGGGESLALLE
+527 VAGGGESLALLS
-539 GPHELVSA
+539 GPHELVASD
-547 NADIVTDTPTLRDRN
+547 ADIVTDTPVLRDRN

-571 APLASSDPS
+571 APLAPDDPS

-597 VVEHDGRVIA
+597 MVEHDGRVTA

-617 GGANPARSVTA
+617 GGANPARSLTA
-628 AVDEENSTA
+628 AVDDEYSTA

-646 WLELHSDSS
+646 WLELHSDST

-683 MEAYRARDIRVPGAQ
+683 MEAYRARDIRVPGAK

-725 IVTVPDNSP
+725 IVTVPDTSP

-753 TVPRDMTVRVS
+753 TTPRDMTVRVS

-779 TTLNLSA
+779 STLDLPA
-786 GQHRLR
+786 GQHLLR

-805 SLPDPLPAS
+805 SLPAPLPAS
-814 SHASSADS
+814 SDRPASANGTTPS
-822 AASSNQEAVA
+822 AASG
-832 ADPSNSGYT
+832 ADHGYT
-841 PLASGEPIEPA
+841 PLAAGETIEPA

-871 LRSPNTAAVSTPG
+871 LRSPSTAAVSTPG
-884 SAPNS
+884 SAQDSARDS
-889 APATSSEPLALEPR
+889 APDSTPASSSEPLSLEPR

-911 FLVPAGASGTFHM
+911 FLIPAGAGGTFHM

-936 GLGGALA
+936 GIGGALA
-943 ALTTALCLLVMAR
+943 ALTTALCLLLMSR
-956 GPRSQATA
+956 GPR
-964 PSATYAAHDSAAT
+964 PHSASPAASAAYAAHNT
-977 GPVADAALPASSTD
+977 ASS
-991 SQTAFPAHVAH
+991 SPATH
-1002 SSLSA
+1002 SSTSA

-1043 RPDYLAGALTLAAG
+1043 RSDYLAGALTLAAG
-1057 AMLARAPWSAEGYA
+1057 AMLARAPWPTDGYA
-1071 GDSLLVQLLCIAAI
+1071 GDSLLVQLLCAAAI

-1090 PPAVPLRDA
+1090 PP
-1099 DALYIAV
+1099 
-1106 RPCCFLPGRWF
+1106 
-1117 RRGPAT
+1117 RRT
-1123 HGAPHKAPL
+1123 L
-1132 KGHLTDGAP
+1132 
-1141 QKASSALKTPSR
+1141 
-1153 RDKWRF
+1153 

>member
-6 GGLFFLALVVLLQP
+6 GGLFFLALVVLVQP
-20 WGLTAADTKHDLAA
+20 WGLTAADTKHDLVA
-34 NPGHFL
+34 NPAHFL

-84 AWWFLVLAVGFLGFF
+84 AWWFVVLAVGFQGFF
-99 RLARTV
+99 RLVRTV
-105 LPAAPSFA
+105 LPAAPGYA
-113 ALLGGL
+113 ALMGGL

-151 LRPGRVGWRDAAPS
+151 LRPGRLCWRDAAPS

-189 VLLWRRAGK
+189 ILLWRRAGK
-198 TGLVWLAG
+198 AGLVWLAG
-206 CAAVSAWWITPL
+206 CAAVSAWWIIPL
-218 LILGRYAPPFTEF
+218 FILGRYAPPFTEF

-284 GLIGLARLPR
+284 GLVGLARLPR
-294 EWAFMLLVGV
+294 MWGVMLLVGV

-345 IAARVRL
+345 VVARVEL
-352 PRTLSPGRR
+352 PRTLSLGRR

-395 YWHEAADFLNSLDT
+395 YWHEATDFMNSLDT

-464 SRDPATAPVVLQRLG
+464 ERDPATAPEVLQRLG

-488 LISGSSAH
+488 LISASSVH
-496 IPGKVHTFGEVDV
+496 IAGEVHTFGEVDV
-509 VVFDPDL
+509 VVFDRDL

-522 ADPPR
+522 ANPPR
-527 VAGGGESLALLE
+527 VAGGGESLALLS
-539 GPHELVSA
+539 GPHELVSS
-547 NADIVTDTPTLRDRN
+547 NADIVTDTPSLRDRN
-562 YGTLSGPVS
+562 YGTLAGPVS

-597 VVEHDGRVIA
+597 VVEHDGHVTA

-617 GGANPARSVTA
+617 GGANPARSLTA
-628 AVDEENSTA
+628 AVDGENSTA

-683 MEAYRARDIRVPGAQ
+683 MEAFRARDIRVPGAH

-711 IAEASIVDQPTPRR
+711 IAEASIVDQPSPRR
-725 IVTVPDNSP
+725 LVTVPDTSP
-734 DAEQFLFQQDNE
+734 DVVQFLFQQDNE
-746 HILIRSF
+746 RILIRSF
-753 TVPRDMTVRVS
+753 TSPRDMTVRVA
-764 GEKTV
+764 GTKPV

-779 TTLNLSA
+779 STLDLPA
-786 GQHRLR
+786 GQHFLR

-805 SLPDPLPAS
+805 SLPDPLPAG
-814 SHASSADS
+814 
-822 AASSNQEAVA
+822 
-832 ADPSNSGYT
+832 PSGTGYA

-852 DHDRLLITGR
+852 DHDRLLVTGR

-871 LRSPNTAAVSTPG
+871 LRSPSATAVSTSG
-884 SAPNS
+884 SAQDS
-889 APATSSEPLALEPR
+889 APASSSEALALEPR

-911 FLVPAGASGTFHM
+911 FLIPAGASGTFHM
-924 SFAADRAYRVGL
+924 SFTADRAYRVGL
-936 GLGGALA
+936 GFGGALA

-956 GPRSQATA
+956 PRRRHISPTPPAAYT
-964 PSATYAAHDSAAT
+964 AHDSTTANSTAT
-977 GPVADAALPASSTD
+977 GAALPASNA
-991 SQTAFPAHVAH
+991 Q
-1002 SSLSA
+1002 SA
-1007 RVLLA
+1007 YPTRVLLA
-1012 LLIAATMALVAG
+1012 LLIPLTMALVAG
-1024 LPGVAAAAAAWAI
+1024 MPGVAATAAAWVI

-1043 RPDYLAGALTLAAG
+1043 RSDYLAGALTLAAG
-1057 AMLARAPWSAEGYA
+1057 AMLARAPWPTEGYA
-1071 GDSLLVQLLCIAAI
+1071 GDSLLMQLLCVAAI

-1090 PPAVPLRDA
+1090 PP
-1099 DALYIAV
+1099 
-1106 RPCCFLPGRWF
+1106 
-1117 RRGPAT
+1117 RRV
-1123 HGAPHKAPL
+1123 
-1132 KGHLTDGAP
+1132 
-1141 QKASSALKTPSR
+1141 S
-1153 RDKWRF
+1153 

>member
-1 MRARI
+1 MRAHI
-6 GGLFFLALVVLLQP
+6 GGLFFLALVVLVQP
-20 WGLTAADTKHDLAA
+20 WGLTAADTKHDLVA
-34 NPGHFL
+34 NPARFL
-40 RGALHAYTDTFTL
+40 AGALHAYTDTFTL

-99 RLARTV
+99 RVVRTV
-105 LPAAPSFA
+105 LPAAPRYA
-113 ALLGGL
+113 ALMGSL

-151 LRPGRVGWRDAAPS
+151 LRPGRLCWRDAAPS

-180 LAACLPAGL
+180 LAACLPAG
-189 VLLWRRAGK
+189 VILLWRRAGK

-284 GLIGLARLPR
+284 GLMGLARLPR

-304 AVLGTHAAWYLD
+304 AVLGTHATWYLD

-352 PRTLSPGRR
+352 PRTLALGRR
-361 EAAGLLVCLVVVGA
+361 EAAGLLVCLVVMGA

-386 KGAYEEVPA
+386 KGAYEEVPS
-395 YWHEAADFLNSLDT
+395 YWQEAASFMNSLDT

-464 SRDPATAPVVLQRLG
+464 ERDPATAPLVLQRLG

-488 LISGSSAH
+488 LMSGSSDH
-496 IPGKVHTFGEVDV
+496 IPGEVHTFGEVDV

-522 ADPPR
+522 ANPPR
-527 VAGGGESLALLE
+527 VAGGGESLALLS
-539 GPHELVSA
+539 GPHELVSS
-547 NADIVTDTPTLRDRN
+547 NADIVTDTPALRDRN

-571 APLASSDPS
+571 APLAPDDPS

-597 VVEHDGRVIA
+597 VVEHDGRVTA

-617 GGANPARSVTA
+617 GGANPARSLTA
-628 AVDEENSTA
+628 AVDGENSTA

-646 WLELHSDSS
+646 WLELHSDST
-655 WTSPT
+655 WASPT

-683 MEAYRARDIRVPGAQ
+683 MEAYRARDIRVPGAK

-725 IVTVPDNSP
+725 LVTVPDTSP

-753 TVPRDMTVRVS
+753 TAPRDMTVRVS

-779 TTLNLSA
+779 STLDLPA
-786 GQHRLR
+786 GQHLVR
-792 TTGDWAALTDTAS
+792 TTGDWVALTDTAS
-805 SLPDPLPAS
+805 SLPAPLPAS
-814 SHASSADS
+814 SDRSSAAAGSSAGS
-822 AASSNQEAVA
+822 AATSG
-832 ADPSNSGYT
+832 ADHGYT
-841 PLASGEPIEPA
+841 PLAAGETIEPA

-871 LRSPNTAAVSTPG
+871 LRSPSTAAVSTPG
-884 SAPNS
+884 SAQDS
-889 APATSSEPLALEPR
+889 APDSTPASSSEPLPLEPR

-911 FLVPAGASGTFHM
+911 FLIPAGAGGTFHM

-943 ALTTALCLLVMAR
+943 ALTTALCLLVMTR
-956 GPRSQATA
+956 GPR
-964 PSATYAAHDSAAT
+964 PHSASPASAAYT
-977 GPVADAALPASSTD
+977 AHNTASS
-991 SQTAFPAHVAH
+991 SPATH
-1002 SSLSA
+1002 SSSSA

-1057 AMLARAPWSAEGYA
+1057 AMLARAPWPTDGYA
-1071 GDSLLVQLLCIAAI
+1071 GDSLLVQLLCAAAI

-1090 PPAVPLRDA
+1090 P
-1099 DALYIAV
+1099 
-1106 RPCCFLPGRWF
+1106 
-1117 RRGPAT
+1117 
-1123 HGAPHKAPL
+1123 
-1132 KGHLTDGAP
+1132 
-1141 QKASSALKTPSR
+1141 SR
-1153 RDKWRF
+1153 RTS

>member
-6 GGLFFLALVVLLQP
+6 GGLFFLALVVLVQP
-20 WGLTAADTKHDLAA
+20 WGLTAADTKHDLVA
-34 NPGHFL
+34 NPAGFL
-40 RGALHAYTDTFTL
+40 AGALHAYTDTFTL

-99 RLARTV
+99 RVVRTV
-105 LPAAPSFA
+105 LPAAPGYA
-113 ALLGGL
+113 ALMGSL

-151 LRPGRVGWRDAAPS
+151 LRPGRLYWRDAAPS

-180 LAACLPAGL
+180 LAACLPAG
-189 VLLWRRAGK
+189 VILLWRRASK
-198 TGLVWLAG
+198 TGLAWLAG

-270 EPVFVLVTVAVAAL
+270 EPVFVLVTVCVAAL
-284 GLIGLARLPR
+284 GLMGLARLPR

-335 RIPLVLGVAA
+335 RIPLILGVAE
-345 IAARVRL
+345 IAARVKL

-361 EAAGLLVCLVVVGA
+361 EAAGLLVCLVVMGA

-386 KGAYEEVPA
+386 KGAYEEVPG
-395 YWHEAADFLNSLDT
+395 YWHEAASFMNSLDT

-464 SRDPATAPVVLQRLG
+464 ERDPATAPVVLQRLG

-488 LISGSSAH
+488 LISGSSDH
-496 IPGKVHTFGEVDV
+496 IPGEVHTFGEVDV
-509 VVFDPDL
+509 VVFDRDL
-516 SMNLAP
+516 SMNLTP
-522 ADPPR
+522 ANPPR
-527 VAGGGESLALLE
+527 VAGGGESLALLS
-539 GPHELVSA
+539 GPHELVAS

-571 APLASSDPS
+571 APLSPSDPS

-597 VVEHDGRVIA
+597 VVEHDGRVTA

-628 AVDEENSTA
+628 AVDDENSTA

-646 WLELHSDSS
+646 WLELHSAST

-725 IVTVPDNSP
+725 LVTVPDTSP
-734 DAEQFLFQQDNE
+734 NAEQFLFQQDNE

-769 LIDGSPHAPN
+769 LVDGHAFPPGS
-779 TTLNLSA
+779 TLDLTA
-786 GQHRLR
+786 GQHLLR

-814 SHASSADS
+814 SPDKAGFSADS
-822 AASSNQEAVA
+822 TAASGVDPTA
-832 ADPSNSGYT
+832 ASGDGHGYT
-841 PLASGEPIEPA
+841 PLALGEPIESA

-871 LRSPNTAAVSTPG
+871 LHATHSASGSTQD
-884 SAPNS
+884 S
-889 APATSSEPLALEPR
+889 APASGSEPLALEPR

-911 FLVPAGASGTFHM
+911 FLIPAGASGIFHM
-924 SFAADRAYRVGL
+924 AFVADRPYRVGL

-956 GPRSQATA
+956 RPRH
-964 PSATYAAHDSAAT
+964 SATSVAAASYAAHDAT
-977 GPVADAALPASSTD
+977 STSPASSTT
-991 SQTAFPAHVAH
+991 SVA
-1002 SSLSA
+1002 SRTLSPGRVSPSASL
-1007 RVLLA
+1007 
-1012 LLIAATMALVAG
+1012 LLIVLIVLTMTLVAG
-1024 LPGVAAAAAAWAI
+1024 LPGVAAAAAAWGV

-1057 AMLARAPWSAEGYA
+1057 AMLARAPWPAEGYA
-1071 GDSLLVQLLCIAAI
+1071 GDSLLVQLLCVAAI

-1090 PPAVPLRDA
+1090 PP
-1099 DALYIAV
+1099 
-1106 RPCCFLPGRWF
+1106 
-1117 RRGPAT
+1117 RRT
-1123 HGAPHKAPL
+1123 
-1132 KGHLTDGAP
+1132 
-1141 QKASSALKTPSR
+1141 
-1153 RDKWRF
+1153 

>member
-1 MRARI
+1 MV
-6 GGLFFLALVVLLQP
+6 LVQP
-20 WGLTAADTKHDLAA
+20 WGLTAADTKHDLVA
-34 NPGHFL
+34 NPARFL
-40 RGALHAYTDTFTL
+40 AGALHAYTDTFTL

-99 RLARTV
+99 RVVRTV
-105 LPAAPSFA
+105 LPTASGYA
-113 ALLGGL
+113 ALMGSL

-151 LRPGRVGWRDAAPS
+151 LRPGRLCWRDAAPA

-180 LAACLPAGL
+180 LAACLPAG
-189 VLLWRRAGK
+189 VILLWRRAGK

-284 GLIGLARLPR
+284 GLMGLARLPR

-352 PRTLSPGRR
+352 PRSMDLGRR
-361 EAAGLLVCLVVVGA
+361 EAAGLLVCLMVMGA

-395 YWHEAADFLNSLDT
+395 YWHEAASFMNSLDT

-429 EPAQPLLDV
+429 EPVQPLLDV

-453 IRGLDGAMAQI
+453 IRGMDGAMAQI
-464 SRDPATAPVVLQRLG
+464 ERDPATAPVVLQRLG
-479 IGAVAVRHD
+479 IGAVTVRHD
-488 LISGSSAH
+488 LISGSSTH
-496 IPGKVHTFGEVDV
+496 IPGEVHTFGEVDV

-522 ADPPR
+522 ANPPR
-527 VAGGGESLALLE
+527 VAGGGESLALLS
-539 GPHELVSA
+539 GPHELVSSD
-547 NADIVTDTPTLRDRN
+547 ADIVTDTPALRDRN

-571 APLASSDPS
+571 APLAPDDPS

-597 VVEHDGRVIA
+597 VVEHDGRVTA

-617 GGANPARSVTA
+617 GGANPAHSLTA
-628 AVDEENSTA
+628 AVDGENSTA

-646 WLELHSDSS
+646 WLELHSDST
-655 WTSPT
+655 WASPT

-683 MEAYRARDIRVPGAQ
+683 MEAYRARDIRVPGAK

-725 IVTVPDNSP
+725 LVTVPDTSP

-753 TVPRDMTVRVS
+753 TSPRDMTVQVS

-779 TTLNLSA
+779 TTLNLPA
-786 GQHRLR
+786 GQHLLR

-805 SLPDPLPAS
+805 SLPAPLPVTSDRPSAS
-814 SHASSADS
+814 AESSAAPS
-822 AASSNQEAVA
+822 AASG
-832 ADPSNSGYT
+832 ADHGYT
-841 PLASGEPIEPA
+841 PLASGETIEPA

-871 LRSPNTAAVSTPG
+871 LRSTPG
-884 SAPNS
+884 SAQDS
-889 APATSSEPLALEPR
+889 APGSTSASSSEPLALEPR

-943 ALTTALCLLVMAR
+943 ALTTALCLLIMAR
-956 GPRSQATA
+956 GPRSQATTPA
-964 PSATYAAHDSAAT
+964 SSATYAAHDSAAT
-977 GPVADAALPASSTD
+977 GPVADAALPAS
-991 SQTAFPAHVAH
+991 QTASPARFAH

-1043 RPDYLAGALTLAAG
+1043 RSDYLAGALTLAAG
-1057 AMLARAPWSAEGYA
+1057 AMLARAPWPTDGYA
-1071 GDSLLVQLLCIAAI
+1071 GDSLLVQLLCVAAI

-1090 PPAVPLRDA
+1090 PP
-1099 DALYIAV
+1099 
-1106 RPCCFLPGRWF
+1106 
-1117 RRGPAT
+1117 RRT
-1123 HGAPHKAPL
+1123 
-1132 KGHLTDGAP
+1132 
-1141 QKASSALKTPSR
+1141 S
-1153 RDKWRF
+1153 

>member
-6 GGLFFLALVVLLQP
+6 GGLFFLALVVLVQP
-20 WGLTAADTKHDLAA
+20 WGLTAADTKHDLVA
-34 NPGHFL
+34 NPAGFL
-40 RGALHAYTDTFTL
+40 AGALHAYTDTFTL

-99 RLARTV
+99 RVVRTV
-105 LPAAPSFA
+105 LPAAPRYA
-113 ALLGGL
+113 ALMGSL

-151 LRPGRVGWRDAAPS
+151 LRSGRLYWRDAAPS

-180 LAACLPAGL
+180 LAACLPAG
-189 VLLWRRAGK
+189 VILLWRRAGK

-284 GLIGLARLPR
+284 GLMGLARLPR

-304 AVLGTHAAWYLD
+304 AVLGTHATWYLD

-352 PRTLSPGRR
+352 PRTLALGRR
-361 EAAGLLVCLVVVGA
+361 EAAGLLVCLVVMGA

-386 KGAYEEVPA
+386 KGAYEEVPS
-395 YWHEAADFLNSLDT
+395 YWQEAASFMNSLDT

-464 SRDPATAPVVLQRLG
+464 ERDPATAPLVLQRLG

-488 LISGSSAH
+488 LMSGSSDH
-496 IPGKVHTFGEVDV
+496 IPGEVHTFGEVDV

-527 VAGGGESLALLE
+527 VAGGGESLALLS
-539 GPHELVSA
+539 GPHELVSS
-547 NADIVTDTPTLRDRN
+547 NADIVTDTPALRDRN

-571 APLASSDPS
+571 APLAPDDPS

-597 VVEHDGRVIA
+597 MVEHDGRVTA

-617 GGANPARSVTA
+617 GGANPARSLTA
-628 AVDEENSTA
+628 AVDDEYSTA

-646 WLELHSDSS
+646 WLELHSDST

-683 MEAYRARDIRVPGAQ
+683 MEAYRARDIRVPGAK

-725 IVTVPDNSP
+725 IVTVPDTSP

-753 TVPRDMTVRVS
+753 TTPRDMTVRVS

-779 TTLNLSA
+779 STLDLPA
-786 GQHRLR
+786 GQHLLR

-805 SLPDPLPAS
+805 SLPAPLPAS
-814 SHASSADS
+814 SDRPASANGTTPS
-822 AASSNQEAVA
+822 AASG
-832 ADPSNSGYT
+832 ADHGYT
-841 PLASGEPIEPA
+841 PLAAGETIEPA

-871 LRSPNTAAVSTPG
+871 LRSPSTAAVSTPG
-884 SAPNS
+884 SAQDSARDS
-889 APATSSEPLALEPR
+889 APDSTPASSSEPLSLEPR

-911 FLVPAGASGTFHM
+911 FLIPAGAGGTFHM

-936 GLGGALA
+936 GIGGALA
-943 ALTTALCLLVMAR
+943 ALTTALCLLLMSR
-956 GPRSQATA
+956 GPR
-964 PSATYAAHDSAAT
+964 PHSASPAASAAYAAHNT
-977 GPVADAALPASSTD
+977 ASS
-991 SQTAFPAHVAH
+991 SPATH
-1002 SSLSA
+1002 SSTSA

-1043 RPDYLAGALTLAAG
+1043 RSDYLAGALTLAAG
-1057 AMLARAPWSAEGYA
+1057 AMLARAPWPTDGYA
-1071 GDSLLVQLLCIAAI
+1071 GDSLLVQLLCAAAI

-1090 PPAVPLRDA
+1090 PP
-1099 DALYIAV
+1099 
-1106 RPCCFLPGRWF
+1106 
-1117 RRGPAT
+1117 RRT
-1123 HGAPHKAPL
+1123 L
-1132 KGHLTDGAP
+1132 
-1141 QKASSALKTPSR
+1141 
-1153 RDKWRF
+1153 

>member
-6 GGLFFLALVVLLQP
+6 GGLFFLALVVLVQP
-20 WGLTAADTKHDLAA
+20 WGLTAADTKHDLVA
-34 NPGHFL
+34 NPARFL
-40 RGALHAYTDTFTL
+40 AGALHTYTDTFTL

-99 RLARTV
+99 RVARTV
-105 LPAAPSFA
+105 LPAAPGYA
-113 ALLGGL
+113 ALVGSL

-151 LRPGRVGWRDAAPS
+151 LRPGRLCWRDAAPS

-189 VLLWRRAGK
+189 ILLWRRAGK

-206 CAAVSAWWITPL
+206 CAAVSAWWIIPL
-218 LILGRYAPPFTEF
+218 LILGRYAPPFTGF
-231 IESAGVTTRWLNLA
+231 IESAGVTTRWFNLA

-270 EPVFVLVTVAVAAL
+270 EPVFVLVTIGVAAL
-284 GLIGLARLPR
+284 GLVGLSRLPR
-294 EWAFMLLVGV
+294 LWGVMLLVGV

-345 IAARVRL
+345 VVARVRL
-352 PRTLSPGRR
+352 PRTLAPGRR

-395 YWHEAADFLNSLDT
+395 YWHKAADFMNSLDT

-421 QDWGWTRD
+421 QEWGWTRD

-464 SRDPATAPVVLQRLG
+464 ERDPTTAPFVLQRLG

-488 LISGSSAH
+488 LISGSATH
-496 IPGKVHTFGEVDV
+496 IPGEVHTFGEVDV
-509 VVFDPDL
+509 VVFDRDL

-522 ADPPR
+522 TDPPR
-527 VAGGGESLALLE
+527 VAGGGESLALLS
-539 GPHELVSA
+539 GPHELVSSD
-547 NADIVTDTPTLRDRN
+547 ADIVTDTPTLRDRN

-571 APLASSDPS
+571 APLAPDDPS

-597 VVEHDGRVIA
+597 VVEHDGRVTA

-617 GGANPARSVTA
+617 GGANPARSLTA
-628 AVDEENSTA
+628 AVDGENSTA

-646 WLELHSDSS
+646 WLELHSDST

-683 MEAYRARDIRVPGAQ
+683 MEAYRARDIRVPGAK

-725 IVTVPDNSP
+725 IVTVPDTSP
-734 DAEQFLFQQDNE
+734 NAEQFLFQQDNE

-753 TVPRDMTVRVS
+753 TAPRDMTVRVS

-769 LIDGSPHAPN
+769 LIDGSPHTPN
-779 TTLNLSA
+779 STLDLSA
-786 GQHRLR
+786 GQHLVR

-805 SLPDPLPAS
+805 SLPAPLPINSDRPAP
-814 SHASSADS
+814 ATGATPS
-822 AASSNQEAVA
+822 AASG
-832 ADPSNSGYT
+832 ADHGYT
-841 PLASGEPIEPA
+841 PLAAGEPIEPA
-852 DHDRLLITGR
+852 DHHRLLITGR

-871 LRSPNTAAVSTPG
+871 LRSPSTAAISTPG
-884 SAPNS
+884 SAQDAAPDSTPNS
-889 APATSSEPLALEPR
+889 NSEPLALEPR

-911 FLVPAGASGTFHM
+911 FLIPAGAGGTFHM

-956 GPRSQATA
+956 GPRSQAAAPASPTA
-964 PSATYAAHDSAAT
+964 SAASSGAYAAHDTTST
-977 GPVADAALPASSTD
+977 SPVADAALPVSSAASQMLS
-991 SQTAFPAHVAH
+991 PARVAH
-1002 SSLSA
+1002 SSTSA

-1043 RPDYLAGALTLAAG
+1043 RSDYLAGMLTLAAG
-1057 AMLARAPWSAEGYA
+1057 AMLARAPWPAEGYA
-1071 GDSLLVQLLCIAAI
+1071 GDSLLVQLLCVAAI

-1090 PPAVPLRDA
+1090 PPR
-1099 DALYIAV
+1099 
-1106 RPCCFLPGRWF
+1106 
-1117 RRGPAT
+1117 
-1123 HGAPHKAPL
+1123 
-1132 KGHLTDGAP
+1132 
-1141 QKASSALKTPSR
+1141 STP
-1153 RDKWRF
+1153 

>member
-6 GGLFFLALVVLLQP
+6 GGLFFLALVVLVQP
-20 WGLTAADTKHDLAA
+20 WGLTAADTKHDLVA
-34 NPGHFL
+34 NPAGFL
-40 RGALHAYTDTFTL
+40 AGALHAYTDTFTL

-99 RLARTV
+99 RVVRTV
-105 LPAAPSFA
+105 LPAAPRYA
-113 ALLGGL
+113 ALMGSL

-151 LRPGRVGWRDAAPS
+151 LRPGRLCWRDAAPS

-180 LAACLPAGL
+180 LAACLPAG
-189 VLLWRRAGK
+189 VILLWRRAGK

-284 GLIGLARLPR
+284 GLMGLARLPR

-304 AVLGTHAAWYLD
+304 AVLGTHATWYLD

-361 EAAGLLVCLVVVGA
+361 EAAGLLVCLVVMGA

-386 KGAYEEVPA
+386 KGAYEEVPS
-395 YWHEAADFLNSLDT
+395 YWQEAASFMNSLDT

-464 SRDPATAPVVLQRLG
+464 ERDPATAPLVLQRLG

-488 LISGSSAH
+488 LMSGSSDH
-496 IPGKVHTFGEVDV
+496 IPGEVHTFGEVDV

-516 SMNLAP
+516 SMNLTP
-522 ADPPR
+522 ANPPR
-527 VAGGGESLALLE
+527 VAGGGESLALLS
-539 GPHELVSA
+539 GPHELVASD
-547 NADIVTDTPTLRDRN
+547 ADIVTDTPVLRDRN

-571 APLASSDPS
+571 APLAPDDPS

-597 VVEHDGRVIA
+597 MVEHDGRVTA

-617 GGANPARSVTA
+617 GGANPARSLTA
-628 AVDEENSTA
+628 AVDDEYSTA

-646 WLELHSDSS
+646 WLELHSDST

-683 MEAYRARDIRVPGAQ
+683 MEAYRARDIRVPGAK

-725 IVTVPDNSP
+725 IVTVPDTSP

-753 TVPRDMTVRVS
+753 TTPRDMTVRVS

-779 TTLNLSA
+779 STLDLPA
-786 GQHRLR
+786 GQHLLR

-805 SLPDPLPAS
+805 SLPAPLPAS
-814 SHASSADS
+814 SDRPASANGTTPS
-822 AASSNQEAVA
+822 AASG
-832 ADPSNSGYT
+832 ADHGYT
-841 PLASGEPIEPA
+841 PLAAGETIEPA

-871 LRSPNTAAVSTPG
+871 LRSPSTAAVSTPG
-884 SAPNS
+884 SAQDSARDS
-889 APATSSEPLALEPR
+889 APDSTPASSSEPLSLEPR

-911 FLVPAGASGTFHM
+911 FLIPAGAGGTFHM

-936 GLGGALA
+936 GIGGALA
-943 ALTTALCLLVMAR
+943 ALTTALCLLLMSR
-956 GPRSQATA
+956 GPR
-964 PSATYAAHDSAAT
+964 PHSASPAASAAYAAHNT
-977 GPVADAALPASSTD
+977 ASS
-991 SQTAFPAHVAH
+991 SPATH
-1002 SSLSA
+1002 SSTSA

-1043 RPDYLAGALTLAAG
+1043 RSDYLAGALTLAAG
-1057 AMLARAPWSAEGYA
+1057 AMLARAPWPTDGYA
-1071 GDSLLVQLLCIAAI
+1071 GDSLLVQLLCAAAI

-1090 PPAVPLRDA
+1090 PP
-1099 DALYIAV
+1099 
-1106 RPCCFLPGRWF
+1106 
-1117 RRGPAT
+1117 RRT
-1123 HGAPHKAPL
+1123 L
-1132 KGHLTDGAP
+1132 
-1141 QKASSALKTPSR
+1141 
-1153 RDKWRF
+1153 

>member
-6 GGLFFLALVVLLQP
+6 GGLFFLALVVLVQP
-20 WGLTAADTKHDLAA
+20 WGLTAADTKHDLVA

-99 RLARTV
+99 RVVRTV
-105 LPAAPSFA
+105 LPTAPGYA
-113 ALLGGL
+113 ALMGSL

-151 LRPGRVGWRDAAPS
+151 LRKGELSWRDAAPS

-180 LAACLPAGL
+180 LAACLPAG
-189 VLLWRRAGK
+189 VILLWRRAGK

-260 ERVAGNELAT
+260 ERVAGNELTT

-284 GLIGLARLPR
+284 GLMGLARLPR
-294 EWAFMLLVGV
+294 LWPAMLLVGV
-304 AVLGTHAAWYLD
+304 AILGTHAAWYLD

-352 PRTLSPGRR
+352 PRTLAPGRR
-361 EAAGLLVCLVVVGA
+361 EAAGLLVCLVVMGA

-386 KGAYEEVPA
+386 KGAYEEVPG
-395 YWHEAADFLNSLDT
+395 YWHEAASFMNSLDT

-488 LISGSSAH
+488 LTSGSATH
-496 IPGKVHTFGEVDV
+496 IPGEVHTFGEVDV
-509 VVFDPDL
+509 VVFDRDL

-527 VAGGGESLALLE
+527 VAGGGESLALLS
-539 GPHELVSA
+539 GPHELVSSD
-547 NADIVTDTPTLRDRN
+547 ADIVTDTPALRDRN

-571 APLASSDPS
+571 APLAPDDPS

-597 VVEHDGRVIA
+597 VVEHDGRVTA

-617 GGANPARSVTA
+617 GGANPARSLTA
-628 AVDEENSTA
+628 AVDDENSTA

-646 WLELHSDSS
+646 WLELHSDST

-683 MEAYRARDIRVPGAQ
+683 MEAYRARDIRVPGAK

-705 PQRRTG
+705 PQHRTG

-725 IVTVPDNSP
+725 IVTVPDTSP
-734 DAEQFLFQQDNE
+734 DAEQFLFQQDSE

-753 TVPRDMTVRVS
+753 TTPRDMTVRVT

-779 TTLNLSA
+779 STLNLPA
-786 GQHRLR
+786 GQHLVR

-805 SLPDPLPAS
+805 SLPAPLPAS
-814 SHASSADS
+814 SDRPSAAAGAAPS
-822 AASSNQEAVA
+822 AASGT
-832 ADPSNSGYT
+832 DHGYT
-841 PLASGEPIEPA
+841 PLAAGETIEPA

-871 LRSPNTAAVSTPG
+871 LRSPSTAAVSTPG
-884 SAPNS
+884 SAQDS
-889 APATSSEPLALEPR
+889 APDSTPASSSEPLPLEPR

-911 FLVPAGASGTFHM
+911 FLIPAGAGGTFHM

-956 GPRSQATA
+956 SPR
-964 PSATYAAHDSAAT
+964 PHSASPAASAAYT
-977 GPVADAALPASSTD
+977 AHNTASS
-991 SQTAFPAHVAH
+991 SPATH
-1002 SSLSA
+1002 SSSSA

-1043 RPDYLAGALTLAAG
+1043 RPDYLAGALPLAAG
-1057 AMLARAPWSAEGYA
+1057 AMLARAPWPTDGYA
-1071 GDSLLVQLLCIAAI
+1071 GDSLLVQLLCVAAI
-1085 TCACL
+1085 TCAC
-1090 PPAVPLRDA
+1090 
-1099 DALYIAV
+1099 
-1106 RPCCFLPGRWF
+1106 F
-1117 RRGPAT
+1117 
-1123 HGAPHKAPL
+1123 
-1132 KGHLTDGAP
+1132 
-1141 QKASSALKTPSR
+1141 PSR
-1153 RDKWRF
+1153 RTS

>member
-1 MRARI
+1 MV
-6 GGLFFLALVVLLQP
+6 LVQP
-20 WGLTAADTKHDLAA
+20 WGLTAADTKHDLVA
-34 NPGHFL
+34 NPAGFL
-40 RGALHAYTDTFTL
+40 AGALHAYTDTFTL

-84 AWWFLVLAVGFLGFF
+84 AWWFVVLAVGFLGFF
-99 RLARTV
+99 RVVRTV
-105 LPAAPSFA
+105 LPAAPGYA
-113 ALLGGL
+113 ALMGSL

-151 LRPGRVGWRDAAPS
+151 LRPGRLCWRDAAPS

-180 LAACLPAGL
+180 LAACLPAG
-189 VLLWRRAGK
+189 VILLWRRAGK
-198 TGLVWLAG
+198 AGLVWLAG

-270 EPVFVLVTVAVAAL
+270 EPVFVLVTVCVAAL
-284 GLIGLARLPR
+284 GLMGLARLPR

-326 NVHKFDPLV
+326 NVHKFDPLA
-335 RIPLVLGVAA
+335 RIPLLLGAAA

-352 PRTLSPGRR
+352 PRTLAPGRR
-361 EAAGLLVCLVVVGA
+361 EAAGLLVCLVVMGA

-386 KGAYEEVPA
+386 KGAYEEVPS
-395 YWHEAADFLNSLDT
+395 YWQEAASFMNSLDT

-429 EPAQPLLDV
+429 EPAQPLFDV

-464 SRDPATAPVVLQRLG
+464 ERDPATAPVVLQRLG

-488 LISGSSAH
+488 LISGSSEH
-496 IPGKVHTFGEVDV
+496 IPGEVHTFGEVDV
-509 VVFDPDL
+509 VVFDRDL

-527 VAGGGESLALLE
+527 VAGGGESLALLS
-539 GPHELVSA
+539 GPHELVASD
-547 NADIVTDTPTLRDRN
+547 ADIVTDTPTLRDRN

-571 APLASSDPS
+571 APLAPDDPS

-597 VVEHDGRVIA
+597 VVEHDGRVTA

-617 GGANPARSVTA
+617 GGANPARSLTA
-628 AVDEENSTA
+628 AVDDENSTA

-646 WLELHSDSS
+646 WLELHSDST

-683 MEAYRARDIRVPGAQ
+683 MEAYRARDIRVPGAK

-705 PQRRTG
+705 PQHRTG

-725 IVTVPDNSP
+725 IVTVPDTSP

-753 TVPRDMTVRVS
+753 TTPRDMTVRVS

-779 TTLNLSA
+779 STLNLPA
-786 GQHRLR
+786 GQHLLR

-805 SLPDPLPAS
+805 SLPAPLPAS
-814 SHASSADS
+814 SDRSSAAAGSSAGS
-822 AASSNQEAVA
+822 AATSG
-832 ADPSNSGYT
+832 ADHGYT
-841 PLASGEPIEPA
+841 PLAAGETIEPA

-871 LRSPNTAAVSTPG
+871 LRSPSTAAVSTPG
-884 SAPNS
+884 SAQDS
-889 APATSSEPLALEPR
+889 APDSTPASSSEPLPLEPR

-911 FLVPAGASGTFHM
+911 FLIPAGAGGTFHM

-943 ALTTALCLLVMAR
+943 ALTTALCLLVMTR
-956 GPRSQATA
+956 GPR
-964 PSATYAAHDSAAT
+964 PHSASPASAAYT
-977 GPVADAALPASSTD
+977 AHNTASS
-991 SQTAFPAHVAH
+991 SPATH
-1002 SSLSA
+1002 SSSSA

-1057 AMLARAPWSAEGYA
+1057 AMLARAPWPTDGYA
-1071 GDSLLVQLLCIAAI
+1071 GDSLLVQLLCAAAI

-1090 PPAVPLRDA
+1090 P
-1099 DALYIAV
+1099 
-1106 RPCCFLPGRWF
+1106 
-1117 RRGPAT
+1117 
-1123 HGAPHKAPL
+1123 
-1132 KGHLTDGAP
+1132 
-1141 QKASSALKTPSR
+1141 SR
-1153 RDKWRF
+1153 RTS

>member
-1 MRARI
+1 MV
-6 GGLFFLALVVLLQP
+6 LVQP
-20 WGLTAADTKHDLAA
+20 WGLTAADTKHDLVA
-34 NPGHFL
+34 NPAGFL
-40 RGALHAYTDTFTL
+40 AGALHAYTDTFTL

-99 RLARTV
+99 RVVRTV
-105 LPAAPSFA
+105 LPAAPGYA
-113 ALLGGL
+113 ALMGSL

-151 LRPGRVGWRDAAPS
+151 LRPGRLCWRDAAPS

-180 LAACLPAGL
+180 LAACLPAG
-189 VLLWRRAGK
+189 VILLWRRAGK

-231 IESAGVTTRWLNLA
+231 IESAGVTTRWLNLT

-270 EPVFVLVTVAVAAL
+270 EPVFVLVTVCVAVL
-284 GLIGLARLPR
+284 GLMGLARLPR

-304 AVLGTHAAWYLD
+304 AVLGTHATWYLD

-361 EAAGLLVCLVVVGA
+361 EAAGLLVCLVVMGA

-386 KGAYEEVPA
+386 KGAYEEVPD
-395 YWHEAADFLNSLDT
+395 YWQEAASFMNSLDT

-488 LISGSSAH
+488 LTSGSATH
-496 IPGKVHTFGEVDV
+496 IPGEVHTFGEVDV
-509 VVFDPDL
+509 VVFDRDL

-527 VAGGGESLALLE
+527 VAGGGESLALLS
-539 GPHELVSA
+539 GPHELVSSD
-547 NADIVTDTPTLRDRN
+547 ADIVTDTPALRDRN

-571 APLASSDPS
+571 APLAPDDPS

-597 VVEHDGRVIA
+597 VVEHDGRVTA

-617 GGANPARSVTA
+617 GGANPARSLTA
-628 AVDEENSTA
+628 AVDDENSTA

-646 WLELHSDSS
+646 WLELHSDST

-683 MEAYRARDIRVPGAQ
+683 MEAYRARDIRVPGAK

-725 IVTVPDNSP
+725 IVTVPDTSP

-753 TVPRDMTVRVS
+753 TTPRDMTVRVS

-779 TTLNLSA
+779 STLNLPA
-786 GQHRLR
+786 GQHLLR
-792 TTGDWAALTDTAS
+792 TTGDWVALTDTAS
-805 SLPDPLPAS
+805 SLPAPLPAS
-814 SHASSADS
+814 SDRPSAAAGAAPS
-822 AASSNQEAVA
+822 AASGT
-832 ADPSNSGYT
+832 DHGYT
-841 PLASGEPIEPA
+841 PLAAGETIEPA

-871 LRSPNTAAVSTPG
+871 LRSPSTAAVSTPG
-884 SAPNS
+884 SAQDS
-889 APATSSEPLALEPR
+889 APDSTPASSSEPLPLEPR

-911 FLVPAGASGTFHM
+911 FLIPAGAVGTFHM

-943 ALTTALCLLVMAR
+943 ALTTALCLLLMAR
-956 GPRSQATA
+956 GPRPHPASPASPYA
-964 PSATYAAHDSAAT
+964 SASAA
-977 GPVADAALPASSTD
+977 
-991 SQTAFPAHVAH
+991 SQTLSPARVAH
-1002 SSLSA
+1002 SSSSA

-1057 AMLARAPWSAEGYA
+1057 AMLARAPWPTDGYA
-1071 GDSLLVQLLCIAAI
+1071 GDSLLVQLLCAAAI

-1090 PPAVPLRDA
+1090 P
-1099 DALYIAV
+1099 
-1106 RPCCFLPGRWF
+1106 
-1117 RRGPAT
+1117 
-1123 HGAPHKAPL
+1123 
-1132 KGHLTDGAP
+1132 
-1141 QKASSALKTPSR
+1141 SR
-1153 RDKWRF
+1153 RTS

>member
-20 WGLTAADTKHDLAA
+20 WGLTAADTKHDLVA
-34 NPGHFL
+34 NPARFL
-40 RGALHAYTDTFTL
+40 GAALHAYTDAFTL

-99 RLARTV
+99 RLVRTE
-105 LPAAPSFA
+105 LPAAPGYA
-113 ALLGGL
+113 ALMGSL

-151 LRPGRVGWRDAAPS
+151 LRPGRLCWRDAAPS

-180 LAACLPAGL
+180 LAACLPAG
-189 VLLWRRAGK
+189 VILLWRRAGK

-284 GLIGLARLPR
+284 GLMGLARLPR

-304 AVLGTHAAWYLD
+304 AVLGTHATWYLD

-352 PRTLSPGRR
+352 PRTLALGRR
-361 EAAGLLVCLVVVGA
+361 EAAGLLVCLVVMGA

-386 KGAYEEVPA
+386 KGAYEEVPS
-395 YWHEAADFLNSLDT
+395 YWQEAASFMNSLDT

-464 SRDPATAPVVLQRLG
+464 ERDPATAPLVLQRLG

-488 LISGSSAH
+488 LMSGSSDH
-496 IPGKVHTFGEVDV
+496 IPGEVHTFGEVDV
-509 VVFDPDL
+509 VVFDRDL

-527 VAGGGESLALLE
+527 VAGGGESLALLS
-539 GPHELVSA
+539 GPHELVSSD
-547 NADIVTDTPTLRDRN
+547 ADIVTDTPALRDRN

-571 APLASSDPS
+571 APLAPDDPS

-597 VVEHDGRVIA
+597 VVEHDGRVTA

-617 GGANPARSVTA
+617 GGANPARSLTA
-628 AVDEENSTA
+628 AVDDENSTA

-646 WLELHSDSS
+646 WLELHSDST

-683 MEAYRARDIRVPGAQ
+683 MEAYRARDIRVPGAK

-725 IVTVPDNSP
+725 IVTVPDTSP

-753 TVPRDMTVRVS
+753 TTPRDMTVRVS

-779 TTLNLSA
+779 STLNLPA
-786 GQHRLR
+786 GQHLLR

-814 SHASSADS
+814 SRAASEDKTGSSADP
-822 AASSNQEAVA
+822 AAAA
-832 ADPSNSGYT
+832 ADPSDTGYT
-841 PLASGEPIEPA
+841 PLASGGNHDFARLTSGEPIEPA

-871 LRSPNTAAVSTPG
+871 LRSPSTAAVSTSG
-884 SAPNS
+884 SAKDSAQDS
-889 APATSSEPLALEPR
+889 APASSAEPLPLEPR

-911 FLVPAGASGTFHM
+911 FLIPAGADGTFHM

-943 ALTTALCLLVMAR
+943 ALTTALCLLVMTR
-956 GPRSQATA
+956 GPRPHSASPAT
-964 PSATYAAHDSAAT
+964 SAASRT
-977 GPVADAALPASSTD
+977 LSPAC
-991 SQTAFPAHVAH
+991 VAH
-1002 SSLSA
+1002 SSTSA

-1057 AMLARAPWSAEGYA
+1057 AMLARAPWPAEGYA
-1071 GDSLLVQLLCIAAI
+1071 GDSLLVQLLCAAAI

-1090 PPAVPLRDA
+1090 PP
-1099 DALYIAV
+1099 
-1106 RPCCFLPGRWF
+1106 
-1117 RRGPAT
+1117 RR
-1123 HGAPHKAPL
+1123 
-1132 KGHLTDGAP
+1132 
-1141 QKASSALKTPSR
+1141 AS
-1153 RDKWRF
+1153 

>member
-6 GGLFFLALVVLLQP
+6 GGLFFLALVVLVQP
-20 WGLTAADTKHDLAA
+20 WGLTAADTKHDLVA
-34 NPGHFL
+34 NPAGFL
-40 RGALHAYTDTFTL
+40 AGALHAYTDTFTL

-99 RLARTV
+99 RVVRTV
-105 LPAAPSFA
+105 LPAAPGYA
-113 ALLGGL
+113 ALMGSL

-151 LRPGRVGWRDAAPS
+151 LRPGTLGWRDAAPS
-165 VVAVACMG
+165 VVAVAYMG

-180 LAACLPAGL
+180 LAACLPAG
-189 VLLWRRAGK
+189 VILLWRRAGK
-198 TGLVWLAG
+198 TGLAWLAG
-206 CAAVSAWWITPL
+206 CAAVSAWWIIPL

-270 EPVFVLVTVAVAAL
+270 EPVFVLVTVSVATL
-284 GLIGLARLPR
+284 GLVGLSRLPR
-294 EWAFMLLVGV
+294 LWSAMLLVGV

-335 RIPLVLGVAA
+335 RLPLLLGVAA

-361 EAAGLLVCLVVVGA
+361 EAAGLVVCLVVVGA

-395 YWHEAADFLNSLDT
+395 YWHEAASFMNSLDT

-464 SRDPATAPVVLQRLG
+464 SRDPASAPYVLQRLG

-488 LISGSSAH
+488 LISGSATH
-496 IPGKVHTFGEVDV
+496 IPGEVHTFGEVDV
-509 VVFDPDL
+509 VVFDRGL

-527 VAGGGESLALLE
+527 VAGGGESLALLS
-539 GPHELVSA
+539 GPHELVASD
-547 NADIVTDTPTLRDRN
+547 ADIITDTPVLRDRN

-571 APLASSDPS
+571 APLAPSDPS

-597 VVEHDGRVIA
+597 VVEHDGRVTA

-617 GGANPARSVTA
+617 GGANPARSLTA
-628 AVDEENSTA
+628 AVDGENSTA

-646 WLELHSDSS
+646 WLELHSDST

-683 MEAYRARDIRVPGAQ
+683 MEAYRARDIRVPGAK

-725 IVTVPDNSP
+725 LITVPDTSP

-753 TVPRDMTVRVS
+753 TTPRDMTVRVS

-779 TTLNLSA
+779 STLNLSA
-786 GQHRLR
+786 GQHLLR

-805 SLPDPLPAS
+805 SLPAPLPAS
-814 SHASSADS
+814 SRAASEDETGSSADPT
-822 AASSNQEAVA
+822 AASL
-832 ADPSNSGYT
+832 PPHGYA

-871 LRSPNTAAVSTPG
+871 LRSPSTAAVSTPG
-884 SAPNS
+884 SAQDS
-889 APATSSEPLALEPR
+889 APASTPTSSSEPQALEPR

-911 FLVPAGASGTFHM
+911 FLIPAGASGTFHM

-936 GLGGALA
+936 GLGGTLA

-956 GPRSQATA
+956 GPRPHSASPAT
-964 PSATYAAHDSAAT
+964 SAASRT
-977 GPVADAALPASSTD
+977 LSPAC
-991 SQTAFPAHVAH
+991 VAH
-1002 SSLSA
+1002 SSTSA

-1057 AMLARAPWSAEGYA
+1057 AMLARAPWPAEGYA
-1071 GDSLLVQLLCIAAI
+1071 GDSLLVQLLCVAAI

-1090 PPAVPLRDA
+1090 PP
-1099 DALYIAV
+1099 
-1106 RPCCFLPGRWF
+1106 
-1117 RRGPAT
+1117 RRT
-1123 HGAPHKAPL
+1123 
-1132 KGHLTDGAP
+1132 
-1141 QKASSALKTPSR
+1141 S
-1153 RDKWRF
+1153 

>member
-6 GGLFFLALVVLLQP
+6 GGLFFLALVVLVQP
-20 WGLTAADTKHDLAA
+20 WGLTAADTKHDLVA
-34 NPGHFL
+34 NPAHFL

-71 LLADPLPDWIAQR
+71 LVADPLPDWIAQR

-99 RLARTV
+99 RLVRTV

-113 ALLGGL
+113 ALFGGL

-151 LRPGRVGWRDAAPS
+151 LRPGRLGWRDAAPS

-189 VLLWRRAGK
+189 ILLWRRAGK
-198 TGLVWLAG
+198 AGLVWLAG

-284 GLIGLARLPR
+284 GLVGLSRLPR

-335 RIPLVLGVAA
+335 RMPLVLGVAA
-345 IAARVRL
+345 MAARVRL
-352 PRTLSPGRR
+352 PRSLDLGRR
-361 EAAGLLVCLVVVGA
+361 QAAGLLVCLVVVGA

-395 YWHEAADFLNSLDT
+395 YWHEAADFMNSLDT
-409 RVLIYPPASFAR
+409 RVLVYPPASFAR

-464 SRDPATAPVVLQRLG
+464 ERDPATAPFVLQRLG

-488 LISGSSAH
+488 LISGSSTH
-496 IPGKVHTFGEVDV
+496 IPGEVHTFGEVDV
-509 VVFDPDL
+509 VVFDRDL

-522 ADPPR
+522 ATPPR
-527 VAGGGESLALLE
+527 VAGGGESLALLS
-539 GPHELVSA
+539 GPHELVSS

-571 APLASSDPS
+571 APLAPDDPS

-597 VVEHDGRVIA
+597 VVEHDGRVTA

-617 GGANPARSVTA
+617 GGANPARSLTA

-646 WLELHSDSS
+646 WLELRSSSS

-725 IVTVPDNSP
+725 IVTVPDTSP
-734 DAEQFLFQQDNE
+734 NAEQFLFQQDNE

-753 TVPRDMTVRVS
+753 TAPRDMTVRVS

-769 LIDGSPHAPN
+769 LVDGSPHAPN
-779 TTLNLSA
+779 STLNLPA
-786 GQHRLR
+786 GQHLLR

-805 SLPDPLPAS
+805 TLPDPLPAS
-814 SHASSADS
+814 SRVSSADS
-822 AASSNQEAVA
+822 AASSNQEAA
-832 ADPSNSGYT
+832 PAGSSADSGYT
-841 PLASGEPIEPA
+841 PLASGEFIEPV
-852 DHDRLLITGR
+852 DQDRLLITGR

-871 LRSPNTAAVSTPG
+871 LRSPSTAAVSTPG
-884 SAPNS
+884 SVQDS
-889 APATSSEPLALEPR
+889 ALALEPR

-911 FLVPAGASGTFHM
+911 FLIPAGASGTFHM
-924 SFAADRAYRVGL
+924 SFVADRVYRVGL

-956 GPRSQATA
+956 GPRSQAA
-964 PSATYAAHDSAAT
+964 DPASPIASASPASSAANAAHDSAAT
-977 GPVADAALPASSTD
+977 GPVADAALLA
-991 SQTAFPAHVAH
+991 SQTASPARVAH
-1002 SSLSA
+1002 SSPSA
-1007 RVLLA
+1007 CVLLD

-1037 TRWTTL
+1037 SRWTTL
-1043 RPDYLAGALTLAAG
+1043 RSDYLAGALTLAAG
-1057 AMLARAPWSAEGYA
+1057 AMLARAPWPAEGYA
-1071 GDSLLVQLLCIAAI
+1071 GDSLLVQLLCVAAI

-1090 PPAVPLRDA
+1090 PPRS
-1099 DALYIAV
+1099 
-1106 RPCCFLPGRWF
+1106 
-1117 RRGPAT
+1117 T
-1123 HGAPHKAPL
+1123 
-1132 KGHLTDGAP
+1132 
-1141 QKASSALKTPSR
+1141 S
-1153 RDKWRF
+1153 

>member
-1 MRARI
+1 M
-6 GGLFFLALVVLLQP
+6 VLLQP

-335 RIPLVLGVAA
+335 RIPLVLGVAS

-464 SRDPATAPVVLQRLG
+464 ERDPATAPVVLQRLG

-496 IPGKVHTFGEVDV
+496 IPGEVHTFGEVDV
-509 VVFDPDL
+509 VVFDRDL
-516 SMNLAP
+516 SMNVTP

-580 TVRNR
+580 TVHNR

-597 VVEHDGRVIA
+597 VVEHDGRVTA

-617 GGANPARSVTA
+617 GGANPARSLTA
-628 AVDEENSTA
+628 AVDDENSTA

-646 WLELHSDSS
+646 WLELHSTSPWS
-655 WTSPT
+655 SPT

-675 GDSKVTVT
+675 GDSKVMVT

-711 IAEASIVDQPTPRR
+711 IAEASVVDQPTPRR
-725 IVTVPDNSP
+725 IVTVPDTSP
-734 DAEQFLFQQDNE
+734 EAEQFLFQQDNE

-753 TVPRDMTVRVS
+753 TAPRDMTVRVS

-769 LIDGSPHAPN
+769 LVDGHAFPPGS
-779 TTLNLSA
+779 TLDLTA
-786 GQHRLR
+786 GQHLLR

-805 SLPDPLPAS
+805 ALPDPLPAS
-814 SHASSADS
+814 SPDKAGSSADS
-822 AASSNQEAVA
+822 TAASGVDPTA
-832 ADPSNSGYT
+832 ASGDGHGYT
-841 PLASGEPIEPA
+841 PLAPGEPIEPA

-871 LRSPNTAAVSTPG
+871 LHATHSASGSTQD
-884 SAPNS
+884 S
-889 APATSSEPLALEPR
+889 APASGSEPLALEPR

-911 FLVPAGASGTFHM
+911 FLIPAGASGIFHM
-924 SFAADRAYRVGL
+924 AFVADRPYRVGL

-956 GPRSQATA
+956 GPRFQAAA
-964 PSATYAAHDSAAT
+964 PASSTTYAAHDSAAT
-977 GPVADAALPASSTD
+977 GPVADAALPAS
-991 SQTAFPAHVAH
+991 QTASPARFAH

-1024 LPGVAAAAAAWAI
+1024 LPGVTAAAAAWAI

-1043 RPDYLAGALTLAAG
+1043 RPDYLAGALALAAG
-1057 AMLARAPWSAEGYA
+1057 AMLARAPWPAEGYA
-1071 GDSLLVQLLCIAAI
+1071 GDSLLVQLLCVAAI

-1090 PPAVPLRDA
+1090 PPHHTR
-1099 DALYIAV
+1099 
-1106 RPCCFLPGRWF
+1106 
-1117 RRGPAT
+1117 
-1123 HGAPHKAPL
+1123 
-1132 KGHLTDGAP
+1132 
-1141 QKASSALKTPSR
+1141 
-1153 RDKWRF
+1153 

>member
-6 GGLFFLALVVLLQP
+6 GGLFFLALVVLVQP
-20 WGLTAADTKHDLAA
+20 WGLTAADTKHDLVA
-34 NPGHFL
+34 NPAHFL
-40 RGALHAYTDTFTL
+40 GAALHAYTDIFTL

-84 AWWFLVLAVGFLGFF
+84 AWWFLVLAVGFVGFF
-99 RLARTV
+99 RVARTV

-151 LRPGRVGWRDAAPS
+151 LRPGRLCWRDAAPS

-180 LAACLPAGL
+180 LAACLPAG
-189 VLLWRRAGK
+189 VILLWRRAGK

-284 GLIGLARLPR
+284 GLMGLARLPR
-294 EWAFMLLVGV
+294 EWAIMLLVGV
-304 AVLGTHAAWYLD
+304 AVLGTHATWYLD

-335 RIPLVLGVAA
+335 RIPLGLGVAA

-352 PRTLSPGRR
+352 PRTLSLGRR
-361 EAAGLLVCLVVVGA
+361 EAAGLLVCLVVAGA

-386 KGAYEEVPA
+386 KGAYEEVPD
-395 YWHEAADFLNSLDT
+395 YWHEAASFMNSLDT

-453 IRGLDGAMAQI
+453 IRGMDGAMAQI
-464 SRDPATAPVVLQRLG
+464 SRDPATTPVVLQRLG

-496 IPGKVHTFGEVDV
+496 IPGEVHTFGEVDV

-527 VAGGGESLALLE
+527 VAGGGESLALLS
-539 GPHELVSA
+539 GPHELVSSD
-547 NADIVTDTPTLRDRN
+547 ADIVTDTPALRDRN
-562 YGTLSGPVS
+562 YGTLTGPVS
-571 APLASSDPS
+571 APLSPDDPTS
-580 TVRNR
+580 VRNR

-597 VVEHDGRVIA
+597 VVEHDGRVTA

-617 GGANPARSVTA
+617 GGANPARSLTA
-628 AVDEENSTA
+628 AVDDENSTA

-683 MEAYRARDIRVPGAQ
+683 MEAYRARDIRVPGAH

-711 IAEASIVDQPTPRR
+711 IAETSIVDQPTPRR
-725 IVTVPDNSP
+725 LVTVPDTSP

-753 TVPRDMTVRVS
+753 TSPRDMTVRVS

-779 TTLNLSA
+779 STLNLPA
-786 GQHRLR
+786 GQHLVR

-805 SLPDPLPAS
+805 SLPDPLPVTSDRPSAS
-814 SHASSADS
+814 AESSAAPS
-822 AASSNQEAVA
+822 AASG
-832 ADPSNSGYT
+832 ADHGYT
-841 PLASGEPIEPA
+841 PLASGETIEPA

-871 LRSPNTAAVSTPG
+871 LRSTPG
-884 SAPNS
+884 SAQDS
-889 APATSSEPLALEPR
+889 APGSTSASSSEPLALEPR

-911 FLVPAGASGTFHM
+911 FLIPAGASGAFHM
-924 SFAADRAYRVGL
+924 SFVADRAYRVGL

-956 GPRSQATA
+956 NPRRHPA
-964 PSATYAAHDSAAT
+964 SAASPPT
-977 GPVADAALPASSTD
+977 SASPAR
-991 SQTAFPAHVAH
+991 VAH

-1007 RVLLA
+1007 LALLA
-1012 LLIAATMALVAG
+1012 VLIAATMALVAG

-1057 AMLARAPWSAEGYA
+1057 AMLARAPWPAEGYA
-1071 GDSLLVQLLCIAAI
+1071 GDSLLVQLLCVAAI

-1090 PPAVPLRDA
+1090 PPRS
-1099 DALYIAV
+1099 
-1106 RPCCFLPGRWF
+1106 
-1117 RRGPAT
+1117 T
-1123 HGAPHKAPL
+1123 
-1132 KGHLTDGAP
+1132 
-1141 QKASSALKTPSR
+1141 S
-1153 RDKWRF
+1153 

>member
-6 GGLFFLALVVLLQP
+6 GGLFFLALVVLVQP
-20 WGLTAADTKHDLAA
+20 WGLTAADTKHDLVA
-34 NPGHFL
+34 NPAHFL
-40 RGALHAYTDTFTL
+40 RCALHAYTDTFTL

-99 RLARTV
+99 RVVRTV
-105 LPAAPSFA
+105 LPTAPGYA
-113 ALLGGL
+113 ALMGSL

-151 LRPGRVGWRDAAPS
+151 LRPGRLCWRDAAPS

-180 LAACLPAGL
+180 LAACLPAG
-189 VLLWRRAGK
+189 VILLWRRAGK
-198 TGLVWLAG
+198 AGLVWLAG

-218 LILGRYAPPFTEF
+218 LILGCYAPPFTEF

-284 GLIGLARLPR
+284 GLMGLARLPR

-352 PRTLSPGRR
+352 PRSVDLGRR
-361 EAAGLLVCLVVVGA
+361 EAAGLLVCLVVMGA
-375 TAPAWAGRLLP
+375 TAPAWTGRLLP

-395 YWHEAADFLNSLDT
+395 YWHEAASFMNSLDT

-479 IGAVAVRHD
+479 FGAVAVRHD
-488 LISGSSAH
+488 LTSGSATH
-496 IPGKVHTFGEVDV
+496 IPGEVHTFGEVDV
-509 VVFDPDL
+509 VVFDRDL

-527 VAGGGESLALLE
+527 VAGGGESLALLS
-539 GPHELVSA
+539 GPHELVSSD
-547 NADIVTDTPTLRDRN
+547 ADIVTDTPALRDRN

-571 APLASSDPS
+571 APLAPDDPS

-597 VVEHDGRVIA
+597 VVEHDGRVTA

-617 GGANPARSVTA
+617 GGANPARSLTA
-628 AVDEENSTA
+628 AVDDENSTA

-646 WLELHSDSS
+646 WLELHSDST

-683 MEAYRARDIRVPGAQ
+683 MEAYRARDIRVPGAK

-725 IVTVPDNSP
+725 IVTVPDTSP

-753 TVPRDMTVRVS
+753 TTPRDMTVRVS

-779 TTLNLSA
+779 STLNLPA
-786 GQHRLR
+786 GQHLLR

-805 SLPDPLPAS
+805 SLPAPLPAS
-814 SHASSADS
+814 SDRSSAAAGSSAGS
-822 AASSNQEAVA
+822 AATSG
-832 ADPSNSGYT
+832 ADHGYT
-841 PLASGEPIEPA
+841 PLAAGETIEPA

-871 LRSPNTAAVSTPG
+871 LRSPSTAAVSTPG
-884 SAPNS
+884 SAQDS
-889 APATSSEPLALEPR
+889 APDSTPASSSEPLPLEPR

-911 FLVPAGASGTFHM
+911 FLIPAGAGGTFHM

-956 GPRSQATA
+956 GPR
-964 PSATYAAHDSAAT
+964 PHSASPAASAAYT
-977 GPVADAALPASSTD
+977 AHNTASS
-991 SQTAFPAHVAH
+991 SPATH
-1002 SSLSA
+1002 SSTSA

-1043 RPDYLAGALTLAAG
+1043 RSDYLAGALTLAAG
-1057 AMLARAPWSAEGYA
+1057 AMLARAPWPTDGYA
-1071 GDSLLVQLLCIAAI
+1071 GDSLLVQLLCAAAI

-1090 PPAVPLRDA
+1090 P
-1099 DALYIAV
+1099 
-1106 RPCCFLPGRWF
+1106 
-1117 RRGPAT
+1117 
-1123 HGAPHKAPL
+1123 
-1132 KGHLTDGAP
+1132 
-1141 QKASSALKTPSR
+1141 SR
-1153 RDKWRF
+1153 RTS

>member
-6 GGLFFLALVVLLQP
+6 GGLFFLALVVFLQP
-20 WGLTAADTKHDLAA
+20 WGLTAADTKHDLVA
-34 NPGHFL
+34 NPAGFL
-40 RGALHAYTDTFTL
+40 AGALHAYTDTFTL

-71 LLADPLPDWIAQR
+71 LVADPLPDWIAQR

-99 RLARTV
+99 RLVRTV
-105 LPAAPSFA
+105 LPAAPGFA

-151 LRPGRVGWRDAAPS
+151 LRPGRLCWRNAAPS
-165 VVAVACMG
+165 VLAVACMG

-180 LAACLPAGL
+180 LAACLPAG
-189 VLLWRRAGK
+189 VILLWRRAGK
-198 TGLVWLAG
+198 AGLVWLAG

-270 EPVFVLVTVAVAAL
+270 EPVFVLVTIGVAAL
-284 GLIGLARLPR
+284 GLMGLARLPR

-352 PRTLSPGRR
+352 PRTLTPGRR

-386 KGAYEEVPA
+386 KGAYEEVPS
-395 YWHEAADFLNSLDT
+395 YWQEAASFMNSLDT

-453 IRGLDGAMAQI
+453 IRGLDGVMAQI
-464 SRDPATAPVVLQRLG
+464 ERDPATAPVVLQRLG

-488 LISGSSAH
+488 LISGSSEH
-496 IPGKVHTFGEVDV
+496 IPGEVHTFGEVDV
-509 VVFDPDL
+509 VVFDRDL

-527 VAGGGESLALLE
+527 VAGGGESLALLS
-539 GPHELVSA
+539 GPHELVSS

-571 APLASSDPS
+571 APLAPSDPS

-597 VVEHDGRVIA
+597 VVEHDGRVTA
-607 SSSAADASAF
+607 SSSAADASSF
-617 GGANPARSVTA
+617 GGANPARSLTA
-628 AVDEENSTA
+628 AVDGENSTA

-646 WLELHSDSS
+646 WLELHSDST

-725 IVTVPDNSP
+725 IVTVPDTSP

-753 TVPRDMTVRVS
+753 TTPRDMTVRVS

-779 TTLNLSA
+779 STLDLPA
-786 GQHRLR
+786 GQHLLR

-805 SLPDPLPAS
+805 SLPAPLPAS
-814 SHASSADS
+814 SDRPASANGTTPS
-822 AASSNQEAVA
+822 AASG
-832 ADPSNSGYT
+832 ADHGYT
-841 PLASGEPIEPA
+841 PLAAGETIEPA

-871 LRSPNTAAVSTPG
+871 LRSPSTAAVSTPG
-884 SAPNS
+884 SAQDSARDS
-889 APATSSEPLALEPR
+889 APDSTPASSSEPLSLEPR

-911 FLVPAGASGTFHM
+911 FLIPAGAGGTFHM

-956 GPRSQATA
+956 GPRSQAAAPASPTA
-964 PSATYAAHDSAAT
+964 SAASSGAYAAHDTTST
-977 GPVADAALPASSTD
+977 SPVADAALPASSAA
-991 SQTAFPAHVAH
+991 SQTAFPARVAH

-1024 LPGVAAAAAAWAI
+1024 MPGVAAAAAAWAI

-1043 RPDYLAGALTLAAG
+1043 RSDYLAGALTLAAG
-1057 AMLARAPWSAEGYA
+1057 AMLARAPWPAEGYA
-1071 GDSLLVQLLCIAAI
+1071 GDSLLVQLLCVAAI

-1090 PPAVPLRDA
+1090 PP
-1099 DALYIAV
+1099 
-1106 RPCCFLPGRWF
+1106 
-1117 RRGPAT
+1117 RRT
-1123 HGAPHKAPL
+1123 L
-1132 KGHLTDGAP
+1132 
-1141 QKASSALKTPSR
+1141 
-1153 RDKWRF
+1153 

>member
-6 GGLFFLALVVLLQP
+6 GGLVFLALVVLVQP
-20 WGLTAADTKHDLAA
+20 WGLTAADTKHDLVA
-34 NPGHFL
+34 NPAHFL
-40 RGALHAYTDTFTL
+40 AGALHAYTDTFTL

-71 LLADPLPDWIAQR
+71 LVADPLPDWIAQR
-84 AWWFLVLAVGFLGFF
+84 AWWFLVLAVGYLGCA
-99 RLARTV
+99 RLIRTV

-124 PRTLTTLGAISSET
+124 PRALTTLSAISSET

-151 LRPGRVGWRDAAPS
+151 LRPGRLGWRDAAPS

-189 VLLWRRAGK
+189 ILLWRRAGK
-198 TGLVWLAG
+198 AGLAWLAG

-231 IESAGVTTRWLNLA
+231 IESASVTTRWLNLA

-284 GLIGLARLPR
+284 GLMGLARLPR
-294 EWAFMLLVGV
+294 LWPAMLLVGV
-304 AVLGTHAAWYLD
+304 AILGTHAAWYLD

-352 PRTLSPGRR
+352 PRTLALGRR

-386 KGAYEEVPA
+386 KGAYEEVPD
-395 YWHEAADFLNSLDT
+395 YWHEAADFMNNLDT
-409 RVLIYPPASFAR
+409 RVLLYPPASFAR

-453 IRGLDGAMAQI
+453 IRGLDGVMAQI
-464 SRDPATAPVVLQRLG
+464 ERDPAIAPAVLQRLG

-496 IPGKVHTFGEVDV
+496 IPGEVHTFGEVDV
-509 VVFDPDL
+509 VVFDADL

-527 VAGGGESLALLE
+527 VAGGGESLALLS
-539 GPHELVSA
+539 GPHELVSS
-547 NADIVTDTPTLRDRN
+547 NADIVTDTPALRDRN
-562 YGTLSGPVS
+562 YGTLTGPVS

-597 VVEHDGRVIA
+597 VVEHDGRVTA

-617 GGANPARSVTA
+617 GGANPARSLTA
-628 AVDEENSTA
+628 AVDDENSTA

-646 WLELHSDSS
+646 WLELHSASTWS
-655 WTSPT
+655 SPT

-725 IVTVPDNSP
+725 IVTVPDTSP

-753 TVPRDMTVRVS
+753 TAPRDMTVRVS

-769 LIDGSPHAPN
+769 LIDGHAVPPGS
-779 TTLNLSA
+779 TLDLSA
-786 GQHRLR
+786 GQHLVR

-805 SLPDPLPAS
+805 VLPDPLPAS
-814 SHASSADS
+814 SPDQSSANS
-822 AASSNQEAVA
+822 AAASG
-832 ADPSNSGYT
+832 ADHGYV

-871 LRSPNTAAVSTPG
+871 LLST
-884 SAPNS
+884 SDATQDS
-889 APATSSEPLALEPR
+889 APASNLEPLALEPR

-911 FLVPAGASGTFHM
+911 FLIPAGASGTFHM
-924 SFAADRAYRVGL
+924 AFVADRPYRVGL
-936 GLGGALA
+936 GLGGSLA

-956 GPRSQATA
+956 RPRH
-964 PSATYAAHDSAAT
+964 SANPVAAASYAAHNAT
-977 GPVADAALPASSTD
+977 STSPASSTA
-991 SQTAFPAHVAH
+991 SVASH
-1002 SSLSA
+1002 TLSPGRVSPSASL
-1007 RVLLA
+1007 
-1012 LLIAATMALVAG
+1012 LLIVLISVTMALVAG
-1024 LPGVAAAAAAWAI
+1024 LPGVAAAAAAWGV

-1043 RPDYLAGALTLAAG
+1043 RSDYLAGALTLAAG
-1057 AMLARAPWSAEGYA
+1057 AMLARAPWPTEGYA
-1071 GDSLLVQLLCIAAI
+1071 GDSLLVQLLCVAAI

-1090 PPAVPLRDA
+1090 PP
-1099 DALYIAV
+1099 
-1106 RPCCFLPGRWF
+1106 
-1117 RRGPAT
+1117 RRT
-1123 HGAPHKAPL
+1123 
-1132 KGHLTDGAP
+1132 
-1141 QKASSALKTPSR
+1141 
-1153 RDKWRF
+1153 

>member
-6 GGLFFLALVVLLQP
+6 GGLFFLALVVLVQP
-20 WGLTAADTKHDLAA
+20 WGLTAADTKHDLVA
-34 NPGHFL
+34 NPAGFL
-40 RGALHAYTDTFTL
+40 AGALHAYTDTFTL

-84 AWWFLVLAVGFLGFF
+84 SWWFLVLAVGFLGFF
-99 RLARTV
+99 RVARTV
-105 LPAAPSFA
+105 LPAAPGYA
-113 ALLGGL
+113 ALMGSL

-151 LRPGRVGWRDAAPS
+151 LRPGRLCWRDAAPS

-180 LAACLPAGL
+180 LAACLPAG
-189 VLLWRRAGK
+189 VILLWRRAGK

-270 EPVFVLVTVAVAAL
+270 EPVFVLVTVCVAAL
-284 GLIGLARLPR
+284 GLMGLARLPR

-345 IAARVRL
+345 IAARARL
-352 PRTLSPGRR
+352 PRTLAPGRR
-361 EAAGLLVCLVVVGA
+361 EAAGLLVCLVVMGA

-386 KGAYEEVPA
+386 KGAYEEVPG
-395 YWHEAADFLNSLDT
+395 YWQEAASFMNSLDT
-409 RVLIYPPASFAR
+409 RVLIYPPTSFAR
-421 QDWGWTRD
+421 QEWGWTRD

-453 IRGLDGAMAQI
+453 IRGMDGAMAQI

-488 LISGSSAH
+488 LISGSATH
-496 IPGKVHTFGEVDV
+496 IPGEVHTFGEVDV
-509 VVFDPDL
+509 VVFDRDL
-516 SMNLAP
+516 SMNLTA
-522 ADPPR
+522 AEPPR
-527 VAGGGESLALLE
+527 VAGGGESLALLS
-539 GPHELVSA
+539 GPHELVASD
-547 NADIVTDTPTLRDRN
+547 ADIVTDTPALRDRN

-571 APLASSDPS
+571 APLAPDDPS

-597 VVEHDGRVIA
+597 VVEHDGRVTA

-617 GGANPARSVTA
+617 GGANPARSLTA
-628 AVDEENSTA
+628 AVDDENSTA

-646 WLELHSDSS
+646 WLELHSDST

-683 MEAYRARDIRVPGAQ
+683 MEAYRARDIRVPGAK

-725 IVTVPDNSP
+725 IVTVPDTSP

-753 TVPRDMTVRVS
+753 TTPRDMTVRVS

-779 TTLNLSA
+779 STLDLPA
-786 GQHRLR
+786 GQHLLR

-805 SLPDPLPAS
+805 SLPAPLPAS
-814 SHASSADS
+814 SDRSSA
-822 AASSNQEAVA
+822 AAGAT
-832 ADPSNSGYT
+832 PSGTDHGYT
-841 PLASGEPIEPA
+841 PLAAGDPIEPA

-871 LRSPNTAAVSTPG
+871 LRSPSTAAVSTPG
-884 SAPNS
+884 SAQDS
-889 APATSSEPLALEPR
+889 APDSTPASSAGPLPLEPR

-911 FLVPAGASGTFHM
+911 FLIPAGAGGTFHM

-943 ALTTALCLLVMAR
+943 ALTTALCLLVMSR
-956 GPRSQATA
+956 GPRLQSASPAT
-964 PSATYAAHDSAAT
+964 SATYAGHDSAAT
-977 GPVADAALPASSTD
+977 GPVADAALLA
-991 SQTAFPAHVAH
+991 SQTASPARVAH
-1002 SSLSA
+1002 SSTSA

-1024 LPGVAAAAAAWAI
+1024 LPGLVATTAAWAI

-1043 RPDYLAGALTLAAG
+1043 RSDYLAGALTLAAG
-1057 AMLARAPWSAEGYA
+1057 AMLARAPWPTDGYA
-1071 GDSLLVQLLCIAAI
+1071 GDSLLVQLLCVAAI

-1090 PPAVPLRDA
+1090 PP
-1099 DALYIAV
+1099 
-1106 RPCCFLPGRWF
+1106 
-1117 RRGPAT
+1117 RRT
-1123 HGAPHKAPL
+1123 
-1132 KGHLTDGAP
+1132 
-1141 QKASSALKTPSR
+1141 S
-1153 RDKWRF
+1153 